1 MPDEAERSRTESNE
15 AERSRTKSNGNER
28 NRTAKP
34 GVGSKRRLFRRK
46 LLLRG
51 SLLSTFLRFARD
63 TCSPTLLKPSA
74 DVGLHPGWVKTTVTL
89 DIRWMTFG
97 REGGNERRLTRESS
111 SDANDSDTVR
121 ALGCSR
127 SARGRR
133 CCTRYRSLD
142 RSSVSRDVARTLD
155 DQYRK
160 KMTSLIQRD
169 FATSRKRESTGSNAS
184 SYLTLLNSL
193 ATDLDCML
201 SELCTT
207 SNSYERSDVFLEPY
221 LQQHGTVQV
230 VNSPSTPPPN
240 PLQHHQLTQLH
251 HVQSEESLSS
261 EGSATSGGSSSSTED
276 SGSEVACD
284 ITLIERL
291 IRSHPIWFLPGIQRA
306 GAFHLLQGKE
316 EGNFVVRQS
325 SQSDTMALSVRL
337 PPGKGPYI
345 EHYLIQANKGKLSLE
360 TSENRFDNIPS
371 LIAHYS
377 QCCDELPVQLTL
389 PRAMREAKNRQQ
401 LSSLALLG
409 QEFWRYPMA
418 NPKPPES
425 SSSNTSSLSS
435 FRGGKNNHND
445 HNDRNNRNNNNSTV
459 HTPTAESIVLN
470 LAPISSHDT
479 RSSSPMTAVTTSTF
493 ALSLPRQPRPTPPN
507 TLNLTTFNEPL
518 DAKREKMSPGERL
531 SQKLISPNLVQSV
544 RCPSPVVHNVESNV
558 LSPVQDT
565 KVTFETKS
573 IAETSKS
580 TVVELCRTRFSAS
593 TSASTSS
600 AFNNLSCA
608 NSPVLLP
615 EMRNIIEDNHAIGQ
629 NVRTPPPPPP
639 RWAKPGLGH
648 AQNNFT
654 VTTTVTF
661 NVNQTNDIGSLQN
674 TPSEPNTSLSLLSP
688 QSATSNKSLGSS
700 FSVKSP
706 LSATTPVLS
715 PMSKLVPNT
724 GVKTPAG
731 NVLSPTTPSS
741 TSKSKRRRDRE
752 ARKNSQHYQES
763 DILES
768 YYRSSPG
775 DKISDYEDIWNT
787 TDQSNHSTWSPNDKF
802 PRNEGPPN
810 PQERLRNSHDRP
822 TVQEKPT
829 ITAESRNYNDRLPS
843 NDQLIV
849 RNNRMVLRNDKSIG
863 NEKLSYKET
872 ISPEF
877 SSFKP
882 VLEAKPT
889 DQGNGSPPEET
900 GMGRRPDLL
909 SRVCS
914 ANSLNSPSTVTPPRN
929 KLGPMLVKSESNSPL
944 TPESKQGSPFYA
956 EPADAIAQGAVVIP
970 RRRPRNNP
978 ATNKYRHSEPGWLQA
993 PVVLPGN
1000 PNQLHPIDWEETEE
1014 TEDKTPLISSS
1025 VDNLAKR
1032 LGTKEPKKIPRA
1044 KPVQPPKIRTKMLND
1059 TSWAV
1064 DSSWEFIGNEG
1075 DDCEPDYDCDADYEG
1090 NNLARKFP
1098 DEECDKD
1105 VVGNTL
1111 TVQSIILQRY
1121 PELLKPPDTSESLY
1135 SDRNS
1140 SYDNVEKRNE
1150 REDASDF
1157 RKDRVYDSS
1166 EWETPLETDESD
1178 AERINKNK
1186 SIKERLDSL
1195 LSTPRL
1201 QALRNRDNGG
1211 TGSTIRLY
1219 ALELAADKT
1228 TTFSQNIDNFIQC
1241 TKEGKEASP
1250 HVVMRNMRQFMSGMK
1265 NYLVKHGERE
1275 FEKEVEKE
1283 RLKLKANEFLNL
1295 DAILEGVMM
1304 GLVVRPLREH
1314 VYRLFVEHYAT
1325 TGSLQT
1331 LAESIQHAQGKQVQ
1345 DLGVRP
1351 KIVPPTEPSLE
1362 RILKYIDRLQKADS
1376 PLDKL
1381 ENLLAAISAI
1391 FNSVKLANSGRH
1403 VTLGADDLLPLL
1415 VWVLVRG
1422 KVVDAEVEA
1431 EYMWGLL
1438 HPSLLTGEGGYYL
1451 TTLSSAV
1458 HVLKTFK
1465 SSQGTMSTLNGCG
1478 TPDCSSVLRILV
1490 PDELHGSLNTR
1501 TLPVRP
1507 NMNTRE
1513 ICRILAHKIR
1523 CTNPQDY
1530 GLFKLVQGEETL
1542 LGDHECPQELSH
1554 CLFAYKRIDAKIAW
1568 PKTSS

>member
-1 MPDEAERSRTESNE
+1 
-15 AERSRTKSNGNER
+15 
-28 NRTAKP
+28 
-34 GVGSKRRLFRRK
+34 
-46 LLLRG
+46 
-51 SLLSTFLRFARD
+51 
-63 TCSPTLLKPSA
+63 
-74 DVGLHPGWVKTTVTL
+74 
-89 DIRWMTFG
+89 
-97 REGGNERRLTRESS
+97 
-111 SDANDSDTVR
+111 
-121 ALGCSR
+121 
-127 SARGRR
+127 
-133 CCTRYRSLD
+133 
-142 RSSVSRDVARTLD
+142 
-155 DQYRK
+155 
-160 KMTSLIQRD
+160 
-169 FATSRKRESTGSNAS
+169 
-184 SYLTLLNSL
+184 
-193 ATDLDCML
+193 
-201 SELCTT
+201 
-207 SNSYERSDVFLEPY
+207 
-221 LQQHGTVQV
+221 
-230 VNSPSTPPPN
+230 
-240 PLQHHQLTQLH
+240 
-251 HVQSEESLSS
+251 
-261 EGSATSGGSSSSTED
+261 
-276 SGSEVACD
+276 
-284 ITLIERL
+284 
-291 IRSHPIWFLPGIQRA
+291 
-306 GAFHLLQGKE
+306 
-316 EGNFVVRQS
+316 
-325 SQSDTMALSVRL
+325 MALSVRL

-377 QCCDELPVQLTL
+377 QCCSDELPVQLTL

-435 FRGGKNNHND
+435 FRGGNNNHS
-445 HNDRNNRNNNNSTV
+445 NNNNI
-459 HTPTAESIVLN
+459 HTPTTESIVLN

-479 RSSSPMTAVTTSTF
+479 RSTSPTTAITTSTF
-493 ALSLPRQPRPTPPN
+493 ASSLPRQPRPTPPN

-518 DAKREKMSPGERL
+518 DVKKISPNEKL

-558 LSPVQDT
+558 LSPVQDA
-565 KVTFETKS
+565 KIGFESKNM
-573 IAETSKS
+573 AETSKS
-580 TVVELCRTRFSAS
+580 TIVELSRTRFSSMNVATSNFHQNVS
-593 TSASTSS
+593 T
-600 AFNNLSCA
+600 FNNLSCT
-608 NSPVLLP
+608 NSPVLP
-615 EMRNIIEDNHAIGQ
+615 EIRNIISENHMIGQ
-629 NVRTPPPPPP
+629 NVKTPPPPPP

-648 AQNNFT
+648 TQNNFA
-654 VTTTVTF
+654 VTATVTF
-661 NVNQTNDIGSLQN
+661 NVNQTTDICSSQN
-674 TPSEPNTSLSLLSP
+674 TPSDPNTSLLSP
-688 QSATSNKSLGSS
+688 QSATSNKSLTSN

-706 LSATTPVLS
+706 LSPNTPVLS
-715 PMSKLVPNT
+715 PMSKLVPNP
-724 GVKTPAG
+724 GGKTP

-787 TDQSNHSTWSPNDKF
+787 TDQSNQSTWSPNDKL
-802 PRNEGPPN
+802 PRSEAPPN
-810 PQERLRNSHDRP
+810 PQERLRNSNDRLMMAQDRP
-822 TVQEKPT
+822 SNP
-829 ITAESRNYNDRLPS
+829 AERSYNDRLTT
-843 NDQLIV
+843 NELIV
-849 RNNRMVLRNDKSIG
+849 RNDRMILRNDKSMG
-863 NEKLSYKET
+863 NEKLSYKEMT
-872 ISPEF
+872 SPEF

-882 VLEAKPT
+882 VLDAKPSEH
-889 DQGNGSPPEET
+889 GNGSPEET

-914 ANSLNSPSTVTPPRN
+914 ANSLNSPSTITPPRN
-929 KLGPMLVKSESNSPL
+929 KLGLMLAKSESNSPL

-956 EPADAIAQGAVVIP
+956 EPADAIAQSAAIIP
-970 RRRPRNNP
+970 RRRARNNP
-978 ATNKYRHSEPGWLQA
+978 ATNKYRHSEPGWLQT
-993 PVVLPGN
+993 PVGVN
-1000 PNQLHPIDWEETEE
+1000 ANQLHPIDWEETEE

-1032 LGTKEPKKIPRA
+1032 LGTKDVKKIPRA
-1044 KPVQPPKIRTKMLND
+1044 KPVQPPKIRTKVFND

-1075 DDCEPDYDCDADYEG
+1075 DDCEPDYDCDADYEAD
-1090 NNLARKFP
+1090 NVARTFP
-1098 DEECDKD
+1098 DEECDRD

-1150 REDASDF
+1150 REDVEDT
-1157 RKDRVYDSS
+1157 RKDQAYDSS

-1178 AERINKNK
+1178 VERMNK
-1186 SIKERLDSL
+1186 SKNIKERLDSL
-1195 LSTPRL
+1195 LSPPRL
-1201 QALRNRDNGG
+1201 QALKNRDNGG

-1219 ALELAADKT
+1219 ALQLAADKT

-1283 RLKLKANEFLNL
+1283 RLKLKPNEFLNL

-1331 LAESIQHAQGKQVQ
+1331 LAESIQHAQGKHVQ

-1351 KIVPPTEPSLE
+1351 KIIPPSDSNLD

-1391 FNSVKLANSGRH
+1391 FNSVKHANSGRH

-1530 GLFKLVQGEETL
+1530 GLFKLVQGEGKYSETL

-1568 PKTSS
+1568 PRTSS

>member
-1 MPDEAERSRTESNE
+1 MQDRIVIMLPPILSNINNDILTLYTNPGSGRSVATRT
-15 AERSRTKSNGNER
+15 T
-28 NRTAKP
+28 
-34 GVGSKRRLFRRK
+34 
-46 LLLRG
+46 
-51 SLLSTFLRFARD
+51 
-63 TCSPTLLKPSA
+63 
-74 DVGLHPGWVKTTVTL
+74 
-89 DIRWMTFG
+89 
-97 REGGNERRLTRESS
+97 
-111 SDANDSDTVR
+111 
-121 ALGCSR
+121 
-127 SARGRR
+127 RGR
-133 CCTRYRSLD
+133 YAEIG
-142 RSSVSRDVARTLD
+142 V
-155 DQYRK
+155 K
-160 KMTSLIQRD
+160 
-169 FATSRKRESTGSNAS
+169 
-184 SYLTLLNSL
+184 
-193 ATDLDCML
+193 
-201 SELCTT
+201 
-207 SNSYERSDVFLEPY
+207 RSDVFLEPY

-230 VNSPSTPPPN
+230 VSSPSTPPPN

-251 HVQSEESLSS
+251 HVQSEESFSS
-261 EGSATSGGSSSSTED
+261 EGSATSGGSSNSTED
-276 SGSEVACD
+276 SGSEIACD

-325 SQSDTMALSVRL
+325 SQTDTMALSVRL

-377 QCCDELPVQLTL
+377 QCCSDELPVQLIL

-435 FRGGKNNHND
+435 FRGGH
-445 HNDRNNRNNNNSTV
+445 NNNNNNV
-459 HTPTAESIVLN
+459 RTPTTESIVLN
-470 LAPISSHDT
+470 LAPIPSHDT
-479 RSSSPMTAVTTSTF
+479 RSSSPTTTVATSTF
-493 ALSLPRQPRPTPPN
+493 VSSLPRQPRPTPPN

-518 DAKREKMSPGERL
+518 DAKKKDKMSPGDKL
-531 SQKLISPNLVQSV
+531 SRKLISPNLVQSV
-544 RCPSPVVHNVESNV
+544 RCPSPIVHNVENNV
-558 LSPVQDT
+558 LSPVQDP
-565 KVTFETKS
+565 KVNYEAKCT
-573 IAETSKS
+573 AETSNS
-580 TVVELCRTRFSAS
+580 TVMELCRSRFSNVHQNVS
-593 TSASTSS
+593 T
-600 AFNNLSCA
+600 FNNLSCA
-608 NSPVLLP
+608 NSPVLPDLRSIVG
-615 EMRNIIEDNHAIGQ
+615 ENHAIGQ
-629 NVRTPPPPPP
+629 NARTPPPPPP
-639 RWAKPGLGH
+639 RWAKPGH

-661 NVNQTNDIGSLQN
+661 NVNQTHELIGSQN
-674 TPSEPNTSLSLLSP
+674 TPSDPNTSLLSP
-688 QSATSNKSLGSS
+688 QSVTSNRSLASNL
-700 FSVKSP
+700 SVKSP
-706 LSATTPVLS
+706 LSPTTPVLS

-724 GVKTPAG
+724 GIKTP

-787 TDQSNHSTWSPNDKF
+787 TDQSNHSTCSPNDKL
-802 PRNEGPPN
+802 PRNDGPTN
-810 PQERLRNSHDRP
+810 CQERLRNSNDRLMVP
-822 TVQEKPT
+822 EKALNP
-829 ITAESRNYNDRLPS
+829 AERNSNDRLPT
-843 NDQLIV
+843 NEQLIA
-849 RNNRMVLRNDKSIG
+849 RNNRMIVRNEKSIV
-863 NEKLSYKET
+863 NEKLSYRET
-872 ISPEF
+872 TSPEF

-882 VLEAKPT
+882 MQEVKPA
-889 DQGNGSPPEET
+889 DQGNGSPEET

-929 KLGPMLVKSESNSPL
+929 KLGLMLTKSESNSPL

-956 EPADAIAQGAVVIP
+956 EPADAIAQNTVVIP

-978 ATNKYRHSEPGWLQA
+978 ATNKYRHSEPGWLQT
-993 PVVLPGN
+993 PTGGN
-1000 PNQLHPIDWEETEE
+1000 PNQLHPIDWEESEE

-1032 LGTKEPKKIPRA
+1032 LGTKETKKIPRA

-1090 NNLARKFP
+1090 DNVARKFP
-1098 DEECDKD
+1098 DEECEKD

-1121 PELLKPPDTSESLY
+1121 PQLLKPPDTSESMY

-1150 REDASDF
+1150 REDTVDS
-1157 RKDRVYDSS
+1157 RKDQMYDSS
-1166 EWETPLETDESD
+1166 EWETPVETDESD
-1178 AERINKNK
+1178 AERKNKN
-1186 SIKERLDSL
+1186 IKERLDSL

-1201 QALRNRDNGG
+1201 QALRNRENGG

-1219 ALELAADKT
+1219 ALQLAADKT

-1283 RLKLKANEFLNL
+1283 RLKLKPNEFLNL

-1314 VYRLFVEHYAT
+1314 VYRLFVEHYAA

-1331 LAESIQHAQGKQVQ
+1331 LAENILHAQGKHVQ

-1351 KIVPPTEPSLE
+1351 KIIPPSEPSLE

-1507 NMNTRE
+1507 NMNIRE

-1530 GLFKLVQGEETL
+1530 GLFKLVHGEETL

-1568 PKTSS
+1568 PKTTS

>member
-1 MPDEAERSRTESNE
+1 
-15 AERSRTKSNGNER
+15 
-28 NRTAKP
+28 
-34 GVGSKRRLFRRK
+34 
-46 LLLRG
+46 
-51 SLLSTFLRFARD
+51 
-63 TCSPTLLKPSA
+63 
-74 DVGLHPGWVKTTVTL
+74 
-89 DIRWMTFG
+89 
-97 REGGNERRLTRESS
+97 
-111 SDANDSDTVR
+111 
-121 ALGCSR
+121 
-127 SARGRR
+127 
-133 CCTRYRSLD
+133 
-142 RSSVSRDVARTLD
+142 
-155 DQYRK
+155 
-160 KMTSLIQRD
+160 MTSLVQRD
-169 FATSRKRESTGSNAS
+169 CGPPKKRESTSSNAS
-184 SYLTLLNSL
+184 SYLLLLNSL

-201 SELCTT
+201 GELCTT
-207 SNSYERSDVFLEPY
+207 PDSYERSDVFLEPY

-230 VNSPSTPPPN
+230 VSSPSTPPPN

-261 EGSATSGGSSSSTED
+261 EGSATSAGSSGTTED

-435 FRGGKNNHND
+435 FRGGNNNL
-445 HNDRNNRNNNNSTV
+445 NNNNNNNV
-459 HTPTAESIVLN
+459 HTPTTESIVLN

-479 RSSSPMTAVTTSTF
+479 RSSSPTTVVTTF
-493 ALSLPRQPRPTPPN
+493 ASSLPRQPRPTPPN

-518 DAKREKMSPGERL
+518 DVKKEKISPADKL

-565 KVTFETKS
+565 RISFESKN
-573 IAETSKS
+573 AETSKS
-580 TVVELCRTRFSAS
+580 TVIELSRTRFSSVS
-593 TSASTSS
+593 TSTSNFHQNVST
-600 AFNNLSCA
+600 FNNLSCTT
-608 NSPVLLP
+608 SPVLP
-615 EMRNIIEDNHAIGQ
+615 EIRNIIAENHSVGQ
-629 NVRTPPPPPP
+629 NVKTPPPPPP
-639 RWAKPGLGH
+639 RWAKPGIGQT
-648 AQNNFT
+648 QNNFM

-661 NVNQTNDIGSLQN
+661 NVNQANDVSSSQN
-674 TPSEPNTSLSLLSP
+674 TPSDPNTSLLSP
-688 QSATSNKSLGSS
+688 QSATSNKSLTSN

-706 LSATTPVLS
+706 LSPTTPVLS
-715 PMSKLVPNT
+715 PLSKLVPNT
-724 GVKTPAG
+724 GAKTP

-787 TDQSNHSTWSPNDKF
+787 TDQSNQSTWSPNDKLA
-802 PRNEGPPN
+802 RNDGPAN
-810 PQERLRNSHDRP
+810 PQERLRNS
-822 TVQEKPT
+822 
-829 ITAESRNYNDRLPS
+829 NDRLMVQERQVNPAER
-843 NDQLIV
+843 NFNERLPTNEQLIV
-849 RNNRMVLRNDKSIG
+849 RNDRMIVRNDKSIG
-863 NEKLSYKET
+863 NEKLSYKEIT
-872 ISPEF
+872 SPEF

-882 VLEAKPT
+882 VQEPKPT
-889 DQGNGSPPEET
+889 EQSNGSPEET

-929 KLGPMLVKSESNSPL
+929 KLGLMLAKSESNSPL

-956 EPADAIAQGAVVIP
+956 EPADAIAQSAAIIP

-978 ATNKYRHSEPGWLQA
+978 ATNKYRHSEPGWLQT
-993 PVVLPGN
+993 PVGGN

-1014 TEDKTPLISSS
+1014 AEDKTPLISSS

-1032 LGTKEPKKIPRA
+1032 LSTKEVKKIPRA
-1044 KPVQPPKIRTKMLND
+1044 KPVQPPKIRTKVFND

-1064 DSSWEFIGNEG
+1064 DSSWEFIGNEA

-1090 NNLARKFP
+1090 DNVARKFP
-1098 DEECDKD
+1098 DEECDRD

-1140 SYDNVEKRNE
+1140 SYDNVEKRHE
-1150 REDASDF
+1150 REEANDT
-1157 RKDRVYDSS
+1157 RKDQTYDSS

-1178 AERINKNK
+1178 VERMKRNK
-1186 SIKERLDSL
+1186 SFKERLDPL
-1195 LSTPRL
+1195 LSPPRL
-1201 QALRNRDNGG
+1201 QALRNRDNCG
-1211 TGSTIRLY
+1211 TGATIRSY
-1219 ALELAADKT
+1219 ALQLAADKT

-1283 RLKLKANEFLNL
+1283 RLKLKPNEFLNL

-1314 VYRLFVEHYAT
+1314 VYRLFVDHYAA

-1331 LAESIQHAQGKQVQ
+1331 LAESIQHAQGKHVQ
-1345 DLGVRP
+1345 DLGVRKYCLQP
-1351 KIVPPTEPSLE
+1351 KIIPPSESSLE

-1391 FNSVKLANSGRH
+1391 FNSVKHANSGRH

>member
-1 MPDEAERSRTESNE
+1 MLPPILNNINSDILTLYTNPASGRSV
-15 AERSRTKSNGNER
+15 A
-28 NRTAKP
+28 
-34 GVGSKRRLFRRK
+34 
-46 LLLRG
+46 
-51 SLLSTFLRFARD
+51 
-63 TCSPTLLKPSA
+63 
-74 DVGLHPGWVKTTVTL
+74 
-89 DIRWMTFG
+89 
-97 REGGNERRLTRESS
+97 TRP
-111 SDANDSDTVR
+111 
-121 ALGCSR
+121 
-127 SARGRR
+127 ARGR
-133 CCTRYRSLD
+133 YAEIG
-142 RSSVSRDVARTLD
+142 V
-155 DQYRK
+155 K
-160 KMTSLIQRD
+160 
-169 FATSRKRESTGSNAS
+169 
-184 SYLTLLNSL
+184 
-193 ATDLDCML
+193 
-201 SELCTT
+201 
-207 SNSYERSDVFLEPY
+207 RSDVFLEPY

-230 VNSPSTPPPN
+230 VSSPSTPPPN

-261 EGSATSGGSSSSTED
+261 EGSATSAGSSGTTED

-435 FRGGKNNHND
+435 FRGGNNNL
-445 HNDRNNRNNNNSTV
+445 NNNNNNNV
-459 HTPTAESIVLN
+459 HTPTTESIVLN

-479 RSSSPMTAVTTSTF
+479 RSSSPTTVVTTF
-493 ALSLPRQPRPTPPN
+493 ASSLPRQPRPTPPN

-518 DAKREKMSPGERL
+518 DVKKEKISPADKL

-565 KVTFETKS
+565 RISFESKN
-573 IAETSKS
+573 AETSKS
-580 TVVELCRTRFSAS
+580 TVIELSRTRFSSVS
-593 TSASTSS
+593 TSTSNFHQNVST
-600 AFNNLSCA
+600 FNNLSCTT
-608 NSPVLLP
+608 SPVLP
-615 EMRNIIEDNHAIGQ
+615 EIRNIIAENHSVGQ
-629 NVRTPPPPPP
+629 NVKTPPPPPP
-639 RWAKPGLGH
+639 RWAKPGIGQT
-648 AQNNFT
+648 QNNFM

-661 NVNQTNDIGSLQN
+661 NVNQANDVSSSQQN
-674 TPSEPNTSLSLLSP
+674 TPSDPNTSLLSP
-688 QSATSNKSLGSS
+688 QSATSNKSLTSN

-706 LSATTPVLS
+706 LSPTTPVLS
-715 PMSKLVPNT
+715 PLSKLVPNT
-724 GVKTPAG
+724 GAKTP

-787 TDQSNHSTWSPNDKF
+787 TDQSNQSTWSPNDKLA
-802 PRNEGPPN
+802 RNDGPAN
-810 PQERLRNSHDRP
+810 PQERLRNS
-822 TVQEKPT
+822 
-829 ITAESRNYNDRLPS
+829 NDRLMVQERQVNPAER
-843 NDQLIV
+843 NFNERLPTNEQLIV
-849 RNNRMVLRNDKSIG
+849 RNDRMIVRNDKSIG
-863 NEKLSYKET
+863 NEKLSYKEIT
-872 ISPEF
+872 SPEF

-882 VLEAKPT
+882 VQEPKPT
-889 DQGNGSPPEET
+889 EQSNGSPEET

-929 KLGPMLVKSESNSPL
+929 KLGLMLAKSESNSPL

-956 EPADAIAQGAVVIP
+956 EPADAIAQSAAIIP

-978 ATNKYRHSEPGWLQA
+978 ATNKYRHSEPGWLQT
-993 PVVLPGN
+993 PVGGN

-1014 TEDKTPLISSS
+1014 AEDKTPLISSS

-1032 LGTKEPKKIPRA
+1032 LSTKEVKKIPRA
-1044 KPVQPPKIRTKMLND
+1044 KPVQPPKIRTKVFND

-1064 DSSWEFIGNEG
+1064 DSSWEFIGNEA

-1090 NNLARKFP
+1090 DNVARKFP
-1098 DEECDKD
+1098 DEECDRD

-1140 SYDNVEKRNE
+1140 SYDNVEKRHE
-1150 REDASDF
+1150 REEANDT
-1157 RKDRVYDSS
+1157 RKDQTYDSS

-1178 AERINKNK
+1178 VERMKRNK
-1186 SIKERLDSL
+1186 SFKERLDPL
-1195 LSTPRL
+1195 LSPPRL
-1201 QALRNRDNGG
+1201 QALRNRDNCG
-1211 TGSTIRLY
+1211 TGATIRSY
-1219 ALELAADKT
+1219 ALQLAADKT

-1283 RLKLKANEFLNL
+1283 RLKLKPNEFLNL

-1314 VYRLFVEHYAT
+1314 VYRLFVDHYAA

-1331 LAESIQHAQGKQVQ
+1331 LAESIQHAQGKHVQ
-1345 DLGVRP
+1345 DLGVRKYCLQP
-1351 KIVPPTEPSLE
+1351 KIIPPSESSLE

-1391 FNSVKLANSGRH
+1391 FNSVKHANSGRH

>member
-1 MPDEAERSRTESNE
+1 M
-15 AERSRTKSNGNER
+15 
-28 NRTAKP
+28 
-34 GVGSKRRLFRRK
+34 
-46 LLLRG
+46 
-51 SLLSTFLRFARD
+51 
-63 TCSPTLLKPSA
+63 
-74 DVGLHPGWVKTTVTL
+74 
-89 DIRWMTFG
+89 
-97 REGGNERRLTRESS
+97 
-111 SDANDSDTVR
+111 
-121 ALGCSR
+121 
-127 SARGRR
+127 
-133 CCTRYRSLD
+133 
-142 RSSVSRDVARTLD
+142 VSR
-155 DQYRK
+155 
-160 KMTSLIQRD
+160 QRRVVVD
-169 FATSRKRESTGSNAS
+169 KSDRVLRQS
-184 SYLTLLNSL
+184 SW
-193 ATDLDCML
+193 
-201 SELCTT
+201 
-207 SNSYERSDVFLEPY
+207 SDVFLEPY

-230 VNSPSTPPPN
+230 VSSPSTPPPN

-435 FRGGKNNHND
+435 FRGGNNNL
-445 HNDRNNRNNNNSTV
+445 NNNNNNI
-459 HTPTAESIVLN
+459 HTPTTESIVLN

-479 RSSSPMTAVTTSTF
+479 RSSSPTGALTTITF
-493 ALSLPRQPRPTPPN
+493 ASSLPRQPRPTPPN

-518 DAKREKMSPGERL
+518 DLKKEKISPGDKL

-565 KVTFETKS
+565 KVSFESKTM
-573 IAETSKS
+573 AETSKS
-580 TVVELCRTRFSAS
+580 TMVELSRTRFSSVS
-593 TSASTSS
+593 TSMMNFHQNVST
-600 AFNNLSCA
+600 FNNLSCTT
-608 NSPVLLP
+608 SPVLP
-615 EMRNIIEDNHAIGQ
+615 EIRNIIAENHSVGQ
-629 NVRTPPPPPP
+629 NVKTPPPPPP
-639 RWAKPGLGH
+639 RWAKPAIGPN
-648 AQNNFT
+648 QNNFS

-661 NVNQTNDIGSLQN
+661 NVNHSNDVGSSQN
-674 TPSEPNTSLSLLSP
+674 TPSDPNTSLLSP
-688 QSATSNKSLGSS
+688 QSATSNKSLTSN

-706 LSATTPVLS
+706 LSPTTPILS

-724 GVKTPAG
+724 GVKTP

-787 TDQSNHSTWSPNDKF
+787 TDQSNHSTWSPNDKLA
-802 PRNEGPPN
+802 RNDGPAN
-810 PQERLRNSHDRP
+810 PQDRLRNS
-822 TVQEKPT
+822 
-829 ITAESRNYNDRLPS
+829 NDRLMVPDRVANANS
-843 NDQLIV
+843 ERNFNERLPTSEQLIV
-849 RNNRMVLRNDKSIG
+849 RNDRMIVRNDKSIG
-863 NEKLSYKET
+863 NEKLSYKEMT
-872 ISPEF
+872 SPEF

-882 VLEAKPT
+882 AQEAKPVE
-889 DQGNGSPPEET
+889 QSNGSPEET

-909 SRVCS
+909 SRVSGS

-929 KLGPMLVKSESNSPL
+929 KLGLMLAKSESNSPL

-956 EPADAIAQGAVVIP
+956 EPADAIAQSAAIIP

-978 ATNKYRHSEPGWLQA
+978 ATNKYRHSEPGWLQN
-993 PVVLPGN
+993 PVGAN
-1000 PNQLHPIDWEETEE
+1000 SNQLHPIDWEESEE

-1032 LGTKEPKKIPRA
+1032 LGTKETKKIPRA
-1044 KPVQPPKIRTKMLND
+1044 KPVQPPKIRTKVFND

-1075 DDCEPDYDCDADYEG
+1075 DDCDPDYDCDADYEG
-1090 NNLARKFP
+1090 DNVARKFP
-1098 DEECDKD
+1098 DEECDRD

-1150 REDASDF
+1150 REEAGDT
-1157 RKDRVYDSS
+1157 RKDQTYDSS

-1178 AERINKNK
+1178 VERMKRNK
-1186 SIKERLDSL
+1186 SFKERLDPL
-1195 LSTPRL
+1195 LSPPRL

-1211 TGSTIRLY
+1211 TGSSIRSY
-1219 ALELAADKT
+1219 ALQLAADKT

-1265 NYLVKHGERE
+1265 NYLVKHGEKE

-1304 GLVVRPLREH
+1304 NLVVRPLREH
-1314 VYRLFVEHYAT
+1314 VYRLFVDHYAT

-1331 LAESIQHAQGKQVQ
+1331 LAESIQHAQGKHIQ

-1351 KIVPPTEPSLE
+1351 KIIPPSEPNLE
-1362 RILKYIDRLQKADS
+1362 RILKCIDRLQKADS

-1381 ENLLAAISAI
+1381 ENLLAAFSAI
-1391 FNSVKLANSGRH
+1391 FNSVKHANSGKH
-1403 VTLGADDLLPLL
+1403 LALGADDLLPLL

-1422 KVVDAEVEA
+1422 RVVDAEVEA

>member
-1 MPDEAERSRTESNE
+1 MLI
-15 AERSRTKSNGNER
+15 TKY
-28 NRTAKP
+28 TTI
-34 GVGSKRRLFRRK
+34 
-46 LLLRG
+46 LLQ
-51 SLLSTFLRFARD
+51 STNQHIL
-63 TCSPTLLKPSA
+63 
-74 DVGLHPGWVKTTVTL
+74 
-89 DIRWMTFG
+89 
-97 REGGNERRLTRESS
+97 
-111 SDANDSDTVR
+111 
-121 ALGCSR
+121 
-127 SARGRR
+127 
-133 CCTRYRSLD
+133 
-142 RSSVSRDVARTLD
+142 
-155 DQYRK
+155 
-160 KMTSLIQRD
+160 
-169 FATSRKRESTGSNAS
+169 
-184 SYLTLLNSL
+184 
-193 ATDLDCML
+193 
-201 SELCTT
+201 
-207 SNSYERSDVFLEPY
+207 RSDVFLEPY

-230 VNSPSTPPPN
+230 VSSPSTPPPN

-435 FRGGKNNHND
+435 FRGGNNNL
-445 HNDRNNRNNNNSTV
+445 NNNNNNI
-459 HTPTAESIVLN
+459 HTPTTESIVLN

-479 RSSSPMTAVTTSTF
+479 RSSSPTGALTTTTF
-493 ALSLPRQPRPTPPN
+493 ASSLPRQPRPTPPN

-518 DAKREKMSPGERL
+518 DLKKEKISPGDKL

-565 KVTFETKS
+565 KVSFESKTM
-573 IAETSKS
+573 AETSKS
-580 TVVELCRTRFSAS
+580 TMVELSRTRFSSVS
-593 TSASTSS
+593 TSMMNFHQNVST
-600 AFNNLSCA
+600 FNNLSCTT
-608 NSPVLLP
+608 SPVLP
-615 EMRNIIEDNHAIGQ
+615 EIRNIIAENHSVGQ
-629 NVRTPPPPPP
+629 NVKTPPPPPP
-639 RWAKPGLGH
+639 RWAKPAIGPN
-648 AQNNFT
+648 QNNFS

-661 NVNQTNDIGSLQN
+661 NVNHSNDVGSSQN
-674 TPSEPNTSLSLLSP
+674 TPSDPNTSLLSP
-688 QSATSNKSLGSS
+688 QSATSNKSLTSN

-706 LSATTPVLS
+706 LSPTTPILS

-724 GVKTPAG
+724 GVKTP

-787 TDQSNHSTWSPNDKF
+787 TDQSNHSTWSPNDKLA
-802 PRNEGPPN
+802 RNDGPAN
-810 PQERLRNSHDRP
+810 PQDRLRNS
-822 TVQEKPT
+822 
-829 ITAESRNYNDRLPS
+829 NDRLMVPDRVANANS
-843 NDQLIV
+843 ERNFNERLPTSEQLIV
-849 RNNRMVLRNDKSIG
+849 RNDRMIVRNDKSIG
-863 NEKLSYKET
+863 NEKLSYKEMT
-872 ISPEF
+872 SPEF

-882 VLEAKPT
+882 AQEVKPVE
-889 DQGNGSPPEET
+889 QSNGSPEET

-909 SRVCS
+909 SRVSGS

-929 KLGPMLVKSESNSPL
+929 KLGLMLAKSESNSPL

-956 EPADAIAQGAVVIP
+956 EPADAIAQSAAIIP

-978 ATNKYRHSEPGWLQA
+978 ATNKYRHSEPGWLQT
-993 PVVLPGN
+993 PVGAN
-1000 PNQLHPIDWEETEE
+1000 SNQLHPIDWEESEE

-1032 LGTKEPKKIPRA
+1032 LGTKETKKIPRA
-1044 KPVQPPKIRTKMLND
+1044 KPVQPPKIRTKVFND

-1075 DDCEPDYDCDADYEG
+1075 DDCDPDYDCDADYEG
-1090 NNLARKFP
+1090 DNVARKFP
-1098 DEECDKD
+1098 DEECDRD

-1150 REDASDF
+1150 REEAGDT
-1157 RKDRVYDSS
+1157 RKDQTYDSS

-1178 AERINKNK
+1178 VERMKRNK
-1186 SIKERLDSL
+1186 SFKERLDPL
-1195 LSTPRL
+1195 LSPPRL

-1211 TGSTIRLY
+1211 TGSSIRSY
-1219 ALELAADKT
+1219 ALQLAADKT

-1265 NYLVKHGERE
+1265 NYLVKHGEKE

-1304 GLVVRPLREH
+1304 NLVVRPLREH
-1314 VYRLFVEHYAT
+1314 VYRLFVDHYAT

-1331 LAESIQHAQGKQVQ
+1331 LAESIQHAQGKHIQ

-1351 KIVPPTEPSLE
+1351 KIIPPSEPNLE
-1362 RILKYIDRLQKADS
+1362 RILKCIDRLQKADS

-1381 ENLLAAISAI
+1381 ENLLAAFSAI
-1391 FNSVKLANSGRH
+1391 FNSVKHANSGRH
-1403 VTLGADDLLPLL
+1403 LALGADDLLPLL

-1422 KVVDAEVEA
+1422 RVVDAEVEA

>member
-1 MPDEAERSRTESNE
+1 MA
-15 AERSRTKSNGNER
+15 
-28 NRTAKP
+28 
-34 GVGSKRRLFRRK
+34 
-46 LLLRG
+46 
-51 SLLSTFLRFARD
+51 SLLQRD
-63 TCSPTLLKPSA
+63 SA
-74 DVGLHPGWVKTTVTL
+74 NQTK
-89 DIRWMTFG
+89 
-97 REGGNERRLTRESS
+97 RESS
-111 SDANDSDTVR
+111 S
-121 ALGCSR
+121 
-127 SARGRR
+127 
-133 CCTRYRSLD
+133 
-142 RSSVSRDVARTLD
+142 SST
-155 DQYRK
+155 
-160 KMTSLIQRD
+160 T
-169 FATSRKRESTGSNAS
+169 S
-184 SYLTLLNSL
+184 SYLLLLNSL
-193 ATDLDCML
+193 ANDLDCML
-201 SELCTT
+201 SELCTPT
-207 SNSYERSDVFLEPY
+207 EPYERSDVFLEPY

-251 HVQSEESLSS
+251 HMQSEESLSS
-261 EGSATSGGSSSSTED
+261 EGSATSGESSGSTED

-284 ITLIERL
+284 ITLLERL

-389 PRAMREAKNRQQ
+389 PRAIREAKNRQQ

-435 FRGGKNNHND
+435 FNGGNSNHHRNHN
-445 HNDRNNRNNNNSTV
+445 NNNNSV
-459 HTPTAESIVLN
+459 TPTSENIVLN
-470 LAPISSHDT
+470 LAPLSHQEA
-479 RSSSPMTAVTTSTF
+479 RSSPPSSTVTSSTF
-493 ALSLPRQPRPTPPN
+493 ASSLPRQPRPTPPN

-518 DAKREKMSPGERL
+518 DAQKDRHDNISPSEKL

-544 RCPSPVVHNVESNV
+544 RCSSPVVHNVESNV
-558 LSPVQDT
+558 LSPMQDT
-565 KVTFETKS
+565 KTSFDLSKNLVETPRTAILEFSRTNKFSSVTTT
-573 IAETSKS
+573 TSNFHQNIS
-580 TVVELCRTRFSAS
+580 N
-593 TSASTSS
+593 
-600 AFNNLSCA
+600 FNNLSRT
-608 NSPVLLP
+608 NSPIIPEIKSIMSENHNVL
-615 EMRNIIEDNHAIGQ
+615 Q
-629 NVRTPPPPPP
+629 NVKTPPPPPP
-639 RWAKPGLGH
+639 RWAKPGFSQSQS
-648 AQNNFT
+648 QNNFT

-661 NVNQTNDIGSLQN
+661 NVNQNGDADNSSQN
-674 TPSEPNTSLSLLSP
+674 TPSDPSSSLLSP
-688 QSATSNKSLGSS
+688 QSITSSKSLTSN
-700 FSVKSP
+700 FSIKSP
-706 LSATTPVLS
+706 LSSTTPVLS
-715 PMSKLVPNT
+715 PTSKLVSSV
-724 GVKTPAG
+724 GSKTPSI
-731 NVLSPTTPSS
+731 LSPTTPSS

-787 TDQSNHSTWSPNDKF
+787 TDQSNHSTWSPNDKL
-802 PRNEGPPN
+802 PRKDV
-810 PQERLRNSHDRP
+810 H
-822 TVQEKPT
+822 
-829 ITAESRNYNDRLPS
+829 TAILEQRIRTSNDRLAVQERIASPAERS
-843 NDQLIV
+843 SSDILNGNEYFGAKNERLL
-849 RNNRMVLRNDKSIG
+849 LRNDKSVGTDKNIY
-863 NEKLSYKET
+863 NKEAN
-872 ISPEF
+872 SQEF
-877 SSFKP
+877 TSFKP
-882 VLEAKPT
+882 IIEQRSP
-889 DQGNGSPPEET
+889 DQASPEET
-900 GMGRRPDLL
+900 LVCKRPDLL
-909 SRVCS
+909 SRVYLSNFIGS
-914 ANSLNSPSTVTPPRN
+914 ANSLHSPNTVTPPRN
-929 KLGPMLVKSESNSPL
+929 KLGLLLAKSESNSPL

-956 EPADAIAQGAVVIP
+956 EPADAIVQNVAIIP
-970 RRRPRNNP
+970 RRRTKNNP
-978 ATNKYRHSEPGWLQA
+978 ATNKYRHSEPGWLQTPA
-993 PVVLPGN
+993 SN
-1000 PNQLHPIDWEETEE
+1000 NANQLHPIDWDELEEV
-1014 TEDKTPLISSS
+1014 EDKTPLISSS

-1032 LGTKEPKKIPRA
+1032 LSAKETKKVPRA
-1044 KPVQPPKIRTKMLND
+1044 KPVQPPKIRPKVFND

-1064 DSSWEFIGNEG
+1064 DSSWEFIGNEPEE
-1075 DDCEPDYDCDADYEG
+1075 CVPDYDCDADYQDD
-1090 NNLARKFP
+1090 NVARKFP
-1098 DEECDKD
+1098 DGDCDRD
-1105 VVGNTL
+1105 IVGNTL

-1121 PELLKPPDTSESLY
+1121 PELLKPSDLPDSLG

-1140 SYDNVEKRNE
+1140 SYDNVENR
-1150 REDASDF
+1150 SDNQDTLESK
-1157 RKDRVYDSS
+1157 KDRIYDPS
-1166 EWETPLETDESD
+1166 EWETMLDTDESD
-1178 AERINKNK
+1178 VERIKRNK
-1186 SIKERLDSL
+1186 SFKERLDPL
-1195 LSTPRL
+1195 LSPPRL
-1201 QALRNRDNGG
+1201 QALRNRDAGG
-1211 TGSTIRLY
+1211 IGSTIRAY
-1219 ALELAADKT
+1219 ALQLAADKT

-1283 RLKLKANEFLNL
+1283 RLKLKPNEFLNL

-1314 VYRLFVEHYAT
+1314 VYRLFVEHYAA
-1325 TGSLQT
+1325 TGSLHT
-1331 LAESIQHAQGKQVQ
+1331 LADSIQHAQAKHIQ

-1351 KIVPPTEPSLE
+1351 KIIPPSESSLE
-1362 RILKYIDRLQKADS
+1362 RILKYIDRLQKSDS

-1391 FNSVKLANSGRH
+1391 FNSVKHANSGRH
-1403 VTLGADDLLPLL
+1403 VTVGADDLLPLL
-1415 VWVLVRG
+1415 VWVLIRG
-1422 KVVDAEVEA
+1422 KVVDAEIEA

-1458 HVLKTFK
+1458 QVLKTFK
-1465 SSQGTMSTLNGCG
+1465 TSQGTVSTLNGCG
-1478 TPDCSSVLRILV
+1478 APDCCSSVLRVLV

-1507 NMNTRE
+1507 NMNTRDV
-1513 ICRILAHKIR
+1513 CRILAHKIR

-1542 LGDHECPQELSH
+1542 LTDHECPQEISH

>member
-1 MPDEAERSRTESNE
+1 
-15 AERSRTKSNGNER
+15 
-28 NRTAKP
+28 
-34 GVGSKRRLFRRK
+34 
-46 LLLRG
+46 
-51 SLLSTFLRFARD
+51 
-63 TCSPTLLKPSA
+63 
-74 DVGLHPGWVKTTVTL
+74 
-89 DIRWMTFG
+89 
-97 REGGNERRLTRESS
+97 
-111 SDANDSDTVR
+111 
-121 ALGCSR
+121 
-127 SARGRR
+127 
-133 CCTRYRSLD
+133 
-142 RSSVSRDVARTLD
+142 
-155 DQYRK
+155 
-160 KMTSLIQRD
+160 MTSLVQRD
-169 FATSRKRESTGSNAS
+169 STDGGAQKKRESISSNAS
-184 SYLTLLNSL
+184 SYLLLLNSL

-207 SNSYERSDVFLEPY
+207 PDSYDRLHVRGKSEIAEADCGLVFGDVIIDSMDTKRERFIPAWKHPSGHGRTRSDVFLEPY

-240 PLQHHQLTQLH
+240 PLQHRQLAQLH

-261 EGSATSGGSSSSTED
+261 EGSATSGGSSASTED

-337 PPGKGPYI
+337 PAGKGPYI

-418 NPKPPES
+418 NPKPPAES

-435 FRGGKNNHND
+435 FHGGNNNH
-445 HNDRNNRNNNNSTV
+445 HHSNNNNNAD
-459 HTPTAESIVLN
+459 TPTTESIVLN

-479 RSSSPMTAVTTSTF
+479 RTSSPTTNTMTTSTF
-493 ALSLPRQPRPTPPN
+493 VASSLLRQPRPTPPN

-518 DAKREKMSPGERL
+518 DTRREQRVPSSPSDKL
-531 SQKLISPNLVQSV
+531 SQQLISPNLVQSV
-544 RCPSPVVHNVESNV
+544 RCPSPVVHNVENNV
-558 LSPVQDT
+558 LSPAQD
-565 KVTFETKS
+565 
-573 IAETSKS
+573 SKS
-580 TVVELCRTRFSAS
+580 GSFDTLKNGTEFAGRSGSKTFSS
-593 TSASTSS
+593 TSTSTMSVHHLHHHHQS
-600 AFNNLSCA
+600 QSLSCTT
-608 NSPVLLP
+608 SPVLP
-615 EMRNIIEDNHAIGQ
+615 PDIRNVVAENHQGATQ
-629 NVRTPPPPPP
+629 CVKTPPPPPP
-639 RWAKPGLGH
+639 RWAKPGFS
-648 AQNNFT
+648 QSQSNFT

-661 NVNQTNDIGSLQN
+661 NVNQTTNDVNTSQQN
-674 TPSEPNTSLSLLSP
+674 TPSDPNTSLLSP
-688 QSATSNKSLGSS
+688 QSATSCKSLTSS
-700 FSVKSP
+700 FSGIKSP
-706 LSATTPVLS
+706 LSPTTPVLS
-715 PMSKLVPNT
+715 PTSKLVPNPLNAS
-724 GVKTPAG
+724 GLKTS
-731 NVLSPTTPSS
+731 NVLSPNTPNSS

-752 ARKNSQHYQES
+752 NRKNSQHYQES
-763 DILES
+763 DILDS
-768 YYRSSPG
+768 YYRSSPA

-787 TDQSNHSTWSPNDKF
+787 TDQSNHSTWSPNENTKSSSSKDNNRIACT
-802 PRNEGPPN
+802 PLD
-810 PQERLRNSHDRP
+810 RLRSSNDRLM
-822 TVQEKPT
+822 
-829 ITAESRNYNDRLPS
+829 TAHERIVSPGERSLNDRLPGE
-843 NDQLIV
+843 Q
-849 RNNRMVLRNDKSIG
+849 MQVLRNDRFILRSD
-863 NEKLSYKET
+863 KLSYKET
-872 ISPEF
+872 TSPEL

-882 VLEAKPT
+882 APELKSPA
-889 DQGNGSPPEET
+889 DQGSPEET
-900 GMGRRPDLL
+900 GMGKRPDLL

-929 KLGPMLVKSESNSPL
+929 KLGLVLGAKSESNSPQ
-944 TPESKQGSPFYA
+944 TPESKQSSPFYA
-956 EPADAIAQGAVVIP
+956 EPADAIVTSQGAAIIP
-970 RRRPRNNP
+970 RRRTPRGNP
-978 ATNKYRHSEPGWLQA
+978 ATNKYRHSEPGWLQT
-993 PVVLPGN
+993 PTGN
-1000 PNQLHPIDWEETEE
+1000 NGNQLLHPIDWEEPEE

-1032 LGTKEPKKIPRA
+1032 LHGARETKKIPRA
-1044 KPVQPPKIRTKMLND
+1044 KPVQPPKIRTKVFND

-1064 DSSWEFIGNEG
+1064 DSSWEFIGNDTE
-1075 DDCEPDYDCDADYEG
+1075 DCEPDYDCDADYEG
-1090 NNLARKFP
+1090 DNTIARKFP
-1098 DEECDKD
+1098 DEECNNKD
-1105 VVGNTL
+1105 IVGNTL

-1121 PELLKPPDTSESLY
+1121 PELLKPPDNTCETLY

-1140 SYDNVEKRNE
+1140 SYDNVEKRNVE
-1150 REDASDF
+1150 REDTLSEEYS
-1157 RKDRVYDSS
+1157 RKDRTYDPS
-1166 EWETPLETDESD
+1166 EWETMLDTDESD
-1178 AERINKNK
+1178 VERIKRNK
-1186 SIKERLDSL
+1186 SFKERLDPL
-1195 LSTPRL
+1195 LSPPRL
-1201 QALRNRDNGG
+1201 QALRNRDAGG
-1211 TGSTIRLY
+1211 TGFTIRAY
-1219 ALELAADKT
+1219 ALRLAADKA

-1250 HVVMRNMRQFMSGMK
+1250 HVVTRNMRQFMSGMK
-1265 NYLVKHGERE
+1265 NYLVNGEPE
-1275 FEKEVEKE
+1275 FEREVEKV
-1283 RLKLKANEFLNL
+1283 RLKLRPNEFLNI
-1295 DAILEGVMM
+1295 DAILEEVMM
-1304 GLVVRPLREH
+1304 GLVVTPLREH
-1314 VYRLFVEHYAT
+1314 VYKLFIEHYAA

-1331 LAESIQHAQGKQVQ
+1331 LAENIQHAYGKHMHE
-1345 DLGVRP
+1345 LGVRP
-1351 KIVPPTEPSLE
+1351 KIIPPSEDNLD
-1362 RILKYIDRLQKADS
+1362 RILKCIERLQKVDS

-1381 ENLLAAISAI
+1381 ENLLAAISAL
-1391 FNSVKLANSGRH
+1391 FNSVKQANSGRH
-1403 VTLGADDLLPLL
+1403 VTLGADDLLPMV

-1422 KVVDAEVEA
+1422 KMVDAEVEA

-1451 TTLSSAV
+1451 TTWSSAV

-1465 SSQGTMSTLNGCG
+1465 SSQNTMSTLNGYG

-1530 GLFKLVQGEETL
+1530 GLFKLVEGEETL

>member
-1 MPDEAERSRTESNE
+1 MLPPILNSINSDILTLYTNPGSGRSV
-15 AERSRTKSNGNER
+15 A
-28 NRTAKP
+28 
-34 GVGSKRRLFRRK
+34 
-46 LLLRG
+46 
-51 SLLSTFLRFARD
+51 
-63 TCSPTLLKPSA
+63 
-74 DVGLHPGWVKTTVTL
+74 
-89 DIRWMTFG
+89 
-97 REGGNERRLTRESS
+97 TR
-111 SDANDSDTVR
+111 AT
-121 ALGCSR
+121 
-127 SARGRR
+127 RGR
-133 CCTRYRSLD
+133 YAEIG
-142 RSSVSRDVARTLD
+142 V
-155 DQYRK
+155 K
-160 KMTSLIQRD
+160 
-169 FATSRKRESTGSNAS
+169 
-184 SYLTLLNSL
+184 
-193 ATDLDCML
+193 
-201 SELCTT
+201 
-207 SNSYERSDVFLEPY
+207 RSDVFLEPY

-230 VNSPSTPPPN
+230 VSSPSTPPPN

-435 FRGGKNNHND
+435 FRGGNNNL
-445 HNDRNNRNNNNSTV
+445 NNNNNNI
-459 HTPTAESIVLN
+459 HTPTTESIVLN

-479 RSSSPMTAVTTSTF
+479 RSSSPTGALTTTTF
-493 ALSLPRQPRPTPPN
+493 ASSLPRQPRPTPPN

-518 DAKREKMSPGERL
+518 DLKKEKISPGDKL

-565 KVTFETKS
+565 KVSFESKTM
-573 IAETSKS
+573 AETSKS
-580 TVVELCRTRFSAS
+580 TMVELSRTRFSSVS
-593 TSASTSS
+593 TSMMNFHQNVST
-600 AFNNLSCA
+600 FNNLSCTT
-608 NSPVLLP
+608 SPVLP
-615 EMRNIIEDNHAIGQ
+615 EIRNIIAENHSVGQ
-629 NVRTPPPPPP
+629 NVKTPPPPPP
-639 RWAKPGLGH
+639 RWAKPAIGPN
-648 AQNNFT
+648 QNNFS

-661 NVNQTNDIGSLQN
+661 NVNHSNDVGSSQN
-674 TPSEPNTSLSLLSP
+674 TPSDPNTSLLSP
-688 QSATSNKSLGSS
+688 QSATSNKSLTSN

-706 LSATTPVLS
+706 LSPTTPILS

-724 GVKTPAG
+724 GVKTP

-787 TDQSNHSTWSPNDKF
+787 TDQSNHSTWSPNDKLA
-802 PRNEGPPN
+802 RNDGPAN
-810 PQERLRNSHDRP
+810 PQDRLRNS
-822 TVQEKPT
+822 
-829 ITAESRNYNDRLPS
+829 NDRLMVPDRVANANS
-843 NDQLIV
+843 ERNFNERLPTSEQLIV
-849 RNNRMVLRNDKSIG
+849 RNDRMIVRNDKSIG
-863 NEKLSYKET
+863 NEKLSYKEMT
-872 ISPEF
+872 SPEF

-882 VLEAKPT
+882 AQEVKPVE
-889 DQGNGSPPEET
+889 QSNGSPEET

-929 KLGPMLVKSESNSPL
+929 KLGLMLAKSESNSPL

-956 EPADAIAQGAVVIP
+956 EPADAIAQSAAIIP

-978 ATNKYRHSEPGWLQA
+978 ATNKYRHSEPGWLQT
-993 PVVLPGN
+993 PVGAN
-1000 PNQLHPIDWEETEE
+1000 SNQLHPIDWEESEE

-1032 LGTKEPKKIPRA
+1032 LGTKETKKIPRA
-1044 KPVQPPKIRTKMLND
+1044 KPVQPPKIRTKVFND

-1075 DDCEPDYDCDADYEG
+1075 DDCDPDYDCDADYEG
-1090 NNLARKFP
+1090 DNVARKFP
-1098 DEECDKD
+1098 DEECDRD

-1150 REDASDF
+1150 REEAGDT
-1157 RKDRVYDSS
+1157 RKDQTYDSS

-1178 AERINKNK
+1178 VERMKRNK
-1186 SIKERLDSL
+1186 SFKERLDPL
-1195 LSTPRL
+1195 LSPPRL

-1211 TGSTIRLY
+1211 TGSSIRSY
-1219 ALELAADKT
+1219 ALQLAADKT

-1265 NYLVKHGERE
+1265 NYLVKHGEKE

-1304 GLVVRPLREH
+1304 NLVVRPLREH
-1314 VYRLFVEHYAT
+1314 VYRLFVDHYAT

-1331 LAESIQHAQGKQVQ
+1331 LAESIQHAQGKHIQ

-1351 KIVPPTEPSLE
+1351 KIIPPSEPNLE
-1362 RILKYIDRLQKADS
+1362 RILKCIDRLQKADS

-1381 ENLLAAISAI
+1381 ENLLAAFSAI
-1391 FNSVKLANSGRH
+1391 FNSVKHANSGRH
-1403 VTLGADDLLPLL
+1403 LALGADDLLPLL

-1422 KVVDAEVEA
+1422 RVVDAEVEA

>member
-1 MPDEAERSRTESNE
+1 M
-15 AERSRTKSNGNER
+15 
-28 NRTAKP
+28 
-34 GVGSKRRLFRRK
+34 
-46 LLLRG
+46 
-51 SLLSTFLRFARD
+51 
-63 TCSPTLLKPSA
+63 
-74 DVGLHPGWVKTTVTL
+74 
-89 DIRWMTFG
+89 
-97 REGGNERRLTRESS
+97 
-111 SDANDSDTVR
+111 
-121 ALGCSR
+121 
-127 SARGRR
+127 
-133 CCTRYRSLD
+133 
-142 RSSVSRDVARTLD
+142 VSR
-155 DQYRK
+155 
-160 KMTSLIQRD
+160 QRRVVVD
-169 FATSRKRESTGSNAS
+169 KSDRVLRQS
-184 SYLTLLNSL
+184 SW
-193 ATDLDCML
+193 
-201 SELCTT
+201 
-207 SNSYERSDVFLEPY
+207 SDVFLEPY

-230 VNSPSTPPPN
+230 VSSPSTPPPN

-435 FRGGKNNHND
+435 FRGGNNNL
-445 HNDRNNRNNNNSTV
+445 NNNNNNI
-459 HTPTAESIVLN
+459 HTPTTESIVLN

-479 RSSSPMTAVTTSTF
+479 RSSSPTGALTTTTF
-493 ALSLPRQPRPTPPN
+493 ASSLPRQPRPTPPN

-518 DAKREKMSPGERL
+518 DLKKEKISPGDKL

-565 KVTFETKS
+565 KVSFESKTM
-573 IAETSKS
+573 AETSKS
-580 TVVELCRTRFSAS
+580 TMVELSRTRFSSVS
-593 TSASTSS
+593 TSMMNFHQNVST
-600 AFNNLSCA
+600 FNNLSCTT
-608 NSPVLLP
+608 SPVLP
-615 EMRNIIEDNHAIGQ
+615 EIRNIIAENHSVGQ
-629 NVRTPPPPPP
+629 NVKTPPPPPP
-639 RWAKPGLGH
+639 RWAKPAIGPN
-648 AQNNFT
+648 QNNFS

-661 NVNQTNDIGSLQN
+661 NVNHSNDVGSSQN
-674 TPSEPNTSLSLLSP
+674 TPSDPNTSLLSP
-688 QSATSNKSLGSS
+688 QSATSNKSLTSN

-706 LSATTPVLS
+706 LSPTTPILS

-724 GVKTPAG
+724 GVKTP

-787 TDQSNHSTWSPNDKF
+787 TDQSNHSTWSPNDKLA
-802 PRNEGPPN
+802 RNDGPAN
-810 PQERLRNSHDRP
+810 PQDRLRNS
-822 TVQEKPT
+822 
-829 ITAESRNYNDRLPS
+829 NDRLMVPDRIANANS
-843 NDQLIV
+843 ERNFNERLPTSEQLIV
-849 RNNRMVLRNDKSIG
+849 RNDRMIVRNDKSIG
-863 NEKLSYKET
+863 NEKLSYKEMT
-872 ISPEF
+872 SPEF

-882 VLEAKPT
+882 AQEAKPVE
-889 DQGNGSPPEET
+889 QSNGSPEET

-909 SRVCS
+909 SRVSGS

-929 KLGPMLVKSESNSPL
+929 KLGLMLAKSESNSPL

-956 EPADAIAQGAVVIP
+956 EPADAIAQSAAIIP

-978 ATNKYRHSEPGWLQA
+978 ATNKYRHSEPGWLQN
-993 PVVLPGN
+993 PVGAN
-1000 PNQLHPIDWEETEE
+1000 SNQLHPIDWEESEE

-1032 LGTKEPKKIPRA
+1032 LGTKETKKIPRA
-1044 KPVQPPKIRTKMLND
+1044 KPVQPPKIRTKVFND

-1075 DDCEPDYDCDADYEG
+1075 DDCDPDYDCDADYEG
-1090 NNLARKFP
+1090 DNVARKFP
-1098 DEECDKD
+1098 DEECDRD

-1150 REDASDF
+1150 REEAGDT
-1157 RKDRVYDSS
+1157 RKDQTYDSS

-1178 AERINKNK
+1178 VERMKRNK
-1186 SIKERLDSL
+1186 SFKERLDPL
-1195 LSTPRL
+1195 LSPPRL

-1211 TGSTIRLY
+1211 TGSSIRSY
-1219 ALELAADKT
+1219 ALQLAADKT

-1265 NYLVKHGERE
+1265 NYLVKHGEKE

-1304 GLVVRPLREH
+1304 NLVVRPLREH
-1314 VYRLFVEHYAT
+1314 VYRLFVDHYAT

-1331 LAESIQHAQGKQVQ
+1331 LAESIQHAQGKHIQ

-1351 KIVPPTEPSLE
+1351 KIIPPSEPNLE
-1362 RILKYIDRLQKADS
+1362 RILKCIDRLQKADS

-1381 ENLLAAISAI
+1381 ENLLAAFSAI
-1391 FNSVKLANSGRH
+1391 FNSVKHANSGKH
-1403 VTLGADDLLPLL
+1403 LALGADDLLPLL

-1422 KVVDAEVEA
+1422 RVVDAEVEA

>member
-1 MPDEAERSRTESNE
+1 
-15 AERSRTKSNGNER
+15 
-28 NRTAKP
+28 
-34 GVGSKRRLFRRK
+34 
-46 LLLRG
+46 
-51 SLLSTFLRFARD
+51 
-63 TCSPTLLKPSA
+63 
-74 DVGLHPGWVKTTVTL
+74 
-89 DIRWMTFG
+89 
-97 REGGNERRLTRESS
+97 
-111 SDANDSDTVR
+111 
-121 ALGCSR
+121 
-127 SARGRR
+127 
-133 CCTRYRSLD
+133 
-142 RSSVSRDVARTLD
+142 
-155 DQYRK
+155 
-160 KMTSLIQRD
+160 MTSLIQRD
-169 FATSRKRESTGSNAS
+169 FGSPRKRESTSSNAS
-184 SYLTLLNSL
+184 SYLMLLNSL

-207 SNSYERSDVFLEPY
+207 PNSYDRSDVFLEPY

-230 VNSPSTPPPN
+230 VSSPSTPPPN

-435 FRGGKNNHND
+435 FRGGNNNHS
-445 HNDRNNRNNNNSTV
+445 NNNNI
-459 HTPTAESIVLN
+459 HTPTTESIVLN

-479 RSSSPMTAVTTSTF
+479 RSTSPTTAITTSTF
-493 ALSLPRQPRPTPPN
+493 ASSLPRQPRPTPPN

-518 DAKREKMSPGERL
+518 DVKKISPNEKL

-558 LSPVQDT
+558 LSPVQDA
-565 KVTFETKS
+565 KIGFESKNM
-573 IAETSKS
+573 AETSKS
-580 TVVELCRTRFSAS
+580 TIVELSRTRFSSMNVATSNFHQNVS
-593 TSASTSS
+593 T
-600 AFNNLSCA
+600 FNNLSCT
-608 NSPVLLP
+608 NSPVLP
-615 EMRNIIEDNHAIGQ
+615 EIRNIISENHMIGQ
-629 NVRTPPPPPP
+629 NVKTPPPPPP

-648 AQNNFT
+648 TQNNFA
-654 VTTTVTF
+654 VTATVTF
-661 NVNQTNDIGSLQN
+661 NVNQTTDICSSQN
-674 TPSEPNTSLSLLSP
+674 TPSDPNTSLLSP
-688 QSATSNKSLGSS
+688 QSATSNKSLTSN

-706 LSATTPVLS
+706 LSPNTPVLS
-715 PMSKLVPNT
+715 PMSKLVPNP
-724 GVKTPAG
+724 GGKTP

-787 TDQSNHSTWSPNDKF
+787 TDQSNQSTWSPNDKL
-802 PRNEGPPN
+802 PRSEAPPN
-810 PQERLRNSHDRP
+810 PQERLRNSNDRLMMAQDRP
-822 TVQEKPT
+822 SNP
-829 ITAESRNYNDRLPS
+829 AERSYNDRLTT
-843 NDQLIV
+843 NELIV
-849 RNNRMVLRNDKSIG
+849 RNDRMILRNDKSMG
-863 NEKLSYKET
+863 NEKLSYKEMT
-872 ISPEF
+872 SPEF

-882 VLEAKPT
+882 VLDAKPSEH
-889 DQGNGSPPEET
+889 GNGSPEET

-914 ANSLNSPSTVTPPRN
+914 ANSLNSPSTITPPRN
-929 KLGPMLVKSESNSPL
+929 KLGLMLAKSESNSPL

-956 EPADAIAQGAVVIP
+956 EPADAIAQSAAIIP
-970 RRRPRNNP
+970 RRRARNNP
-978 ATNKYRHSEPGWLQA
+978 ATNKYRHSEPGWLQT
-993 PVVLPGN
+993 PVGVN
-1000 PNQLHPIDWEETEE
+1000 ANQLHPIDWEETEE

-1032 LGTKEPKKIPRA
+1032 LGTKDVKKIPRA
-1044 KPVQPPKIRTKMLND
+1044 KPVQPPKIRTKVFND

-1075 DDCEPDYDCDADYEG
+1075 DDCEPDYDCDADYEAD
-1090 NNLARKFP
+1090 NVARTFP
-1098 DEECDKD
+1098 DEECDRD

-1150 REDASDF
+1150 REDVEDT
-1157 RKDRVYDSS
+1157 RKDQAYDSS

-1178 AERINKNK
+1178 VERMNK
-1186 SIKERLDSL
+1186 SKNIKERLDSL
-1195 LSTPRL
+1195 LSPPRL
-1201 QALRNRDNGG
+1201 QALKNRDNGG

-1219 ALELAADKT
+1219 ALQLAADKT

-1283 RLKLKANEFLNL
+1283 RLKLKPNEFLNL

-1331 LAESIQHAQGKQVQ
+1331 LAESIQHAQGKHVQ

-1351 KIVPPTEPSLE
+1351 KIIPPSDSNLD

-1391 FNSVKLANSGRH
+1391 FNSVKHANSGRH

-1568 PKTSS
+1568 PRTSS

>member
-1 MPDEAERSRTESNE
+1 MLPPILSNINSNILTLYTNPGSGRSV
-15 AERSRTKSNGNER
+15 A
-28 NRTAKP
+28 
-34 GVGSKRRLFRRK
+34 
-46 LLLRG
+46 
-51 SLLSTFLRFARD
+51 
-63 TCSPTLLKPSA
+63 
-74 DVGLHPGWVKTTVTL
+74 
-89 DIRWMTFG
+89 
-97 REGGNERRLTRESS
+97 TR
-111 SDANDSDTVR
+111 AT
-121 ALGCSR
+121 
-127 SARGRR
+127 RGR
-133 CCTRYRSLD
+133 YAEIG
-142 RSSVSRDVARTLD
+142 V
-155 DQYRK
+155 K
-160 KMTSLIQRD
+160 
-169 FATSRKRESTGSNAS
+169 
-184 SYLTLLNSL
+184 
-193 ATDLDCML
+193 
-201 SELCTT
+201 
-207 SNSYERSDVFLEPY
+207 RSDVFLEPY

-435 FRGGKNNHND
+435 FRGG
-445 HNDRNNRNNNNSTV
+445 NNNNNTV
-459 HTPTAESIVLN
+459 HTPTTESIVLN

-479 RSSSPMTAVTTSTF
+479 RSSTSTF
-493 ALSLPRQPRPTPPN
+493 ASSLPRQPRPTPPN

-518 DAKREKMSPGERL
+518 DAKKDKMSPSEKL

-565 KVTFETKS
+565 RVTFETKTTT
-573 IAETSKS
+573 AETSKS
-580 TVVELCRTRFSAS
+580 TMVELCRTRFS
-593 TSASTSS
+593 SASNFHQNVS
-600 AFNNLSCA
+600 AFNNLSCT
-608 NSPVLLP
+608 NSPVLP
-615 EMRNIIEDNHAIGQ
+615 EIRNIVGDNQTVGQ

-639 RWAKPGLGH
+639 RWAKPGMGH

-661 NVNQTNDIGSLQN
+661 NVNQTNDVGSSLQN
-674 TPSEPNTSLSLLSP
+674 TPSDPNTSLLSP
-688 QSATSNKSLGSS
+688 QSATSNKSLASS

-706 LSATTPVLS
+706 LSPMTPVLS
-715 PMSKLVPNT
+715 PMSKLVPNA
-724 GVKTPAG
+724 GVKTP

-787 TDQSNHSTWSPNDKF
+787 TDQSNQSTWSPNDKLA
-802 PRNEGPPN
+802 RNDGPPN
-810 PQERLRNSHDRP
+810 PQERLRNSNDRL
-822 TVQEKPT
+822 TVQEKPVNP
-829 ITAESRNYNDRLPS
+829 AERNLNDRLPT
-843 NDQLIV
+843 NEQLIV
-849 RNNRMVLRNDKSIG
+849 RNNRMIVRNDKSIG

-872 ISPEF
+872 TSPEF

-882 VLEAKPT
+882 VQDARSA
-889 DQGNGSPPEET
+889 DQGNGSPEET
-900 GMGRRPDLL
+900 GMGRKPDLL

-929 KLGPMLVKSESNSPL
+929 KLVLLTKSESNSPL

-978 ATNKYRHSEPGWLQA
+978 ATNKYRHSEPGWLQT
-993 PVVLPGN
+993 PVGGN
-1000 PNQLHPIDWEETEE
+1000 PNQLHPIDWEESEE

-1032 LGTKEPKKIPRA
+1032 LGTKEAKKIPRA
-1044 KPVQPPKIRTKMLND
+1044 KPVQPPKIRTKVFND

-1090 NNLARKFP
+1090 DNMARKFP
-1098 DEECDKD
+1098 DEECDRD

-1150 REDASDF
+1150 KEDAVDS
-1157 RKDRVYDSS
+1157 RKDQMYDSS

-1178 AERINKNK
+1178 AERMNKNK

-1201 QALRNRDNGG
+1201 QALRNRDNSG

-1219 ALELAADKT
+1219 ALQLAADKT

-1241 TKEGKEASP
+1241 TKEGKEGSP

-1345 DLGVRP
+1345 DLGVRA
-1351 KIVPPTEPSLE
+1351 KIIPPSEPSLE

-1465 SSQGTMSTLNGCG
+1465 SSQGTMSTLNGSG

>member
-1 MPDEAERSRTESNE
+1 
-15 AERSRTKSNGNER
+15 
-28 NRTAKP
+28 
-34 GVGSKRRLFRRK
+34 
-46 LLLRG
+46 
-51 SLLSTFLRFARD
+51 
-63 TCSPTLLKPSA
+63 
-74 DVGLHPGWVKTTVTL
+74 
-89 DIRWMTFG
+89 
-97 REGGNERRLTRESS
+97 
-111 SDANDSDTVR
+111 
-121 ALGCSR
+121 
-127 SARGRR
+127 
-133 CCTRYRSLD
+133 
-142 RSSVSRDVARTLD
+142 
-155 DQYRK
+155 
-160 KMTSLIQRD
+160 MTSLVQREYGG
-169 FATSRKRESTGSNAS
+169 AQRKRESTGSNAS
-184 SYLTLLNSL
+184 SYLLLLNSL

-207 SNSYERSDVFLEPY
+207 PDPFQDRNDVFLEPY

-230 VNSPSTPPPN
+230 VSSPSTPPPN
-240 PLQHHQLTQLH
+240 PLQHQLTHLH

-261 EGSATSGGSSSSTED
+261 EGSATSAGTSGSSED

-337 PPGKGPYI
+337 PSGKGPYI

-389 PRAMREAKNRQQ
+389 PRAMRDAKNRQQ

-435 FRGGKNNHND
+435 FHGG
-445 HNDRNNRNNNNSTV
+445 NNNNAC
-459 HTPTAESIVLN
+459 TPTTESIVLN
-470 LAPISSHDT
+470 LAPISYSDT
-479 RSSSPMTAVTTSTF
+479 ANSSPTNTITTTATF
-493 ALSLPRQPRPTPPN
+493 ASSLPRQPRPTPPN
-507 TLNLTTFNEPL
+507 TLNLTTFNEPM
-518 DAKREKMSPGERL
+518 DAKKERL
-531 SQKLISPNLVQSV
+531 DKISPCEKLSQQLISPNLVQSV
-544 RCPSPVVHNVESNV
+544 RCPSPIVHNVESNV
-558 LSPVQDT
+558 LSPTESRTNFDST
-565 KVTFETKS
+565 KHSNESTKS
-573 IAETSKS
+573 E
-580 TVVELCRTRFSAS
+580 FSRS
-593 TSASTSS
+593 NKFTMCTSTSS
-600 AFNNLSCA
+600 NFHQNISNFNNLSNS
-608 NSPVLLP
+608 NSPLLP
-615 EMRNIIEDNHAIGQ
+615 DVRNAIVDNNSLTQ
-629 NVRTPPPPPP
+629 NVKTPPPPPP
-639 RWAKPGLGH
+639 RWAKPGVSQS
-648 AQNNFT
+648 QNNFT

-661 NVNQTNDIGSLQN
+661 NVNQTNDVITSQQN
-674 TPSEPNTSLSLLSP
+674 TPSDPSTSLLSP
-688 QSATSNKSLGSS
+688 QSASSNKSLTSNLSS
-700 FSVKSP
+700 SKSG
-706 LSATTPVLS
+706 LSSTTPVLS
-715 PMSKLVPNT
+715 PTSKLVSSIGT
-724 GVKTPAG
+724 KTP
-731 NVLSPTTPSS
+731 NVLSPTTPSG

-775 DKISDYEDIWNT
+775 DKVSDYEDIWNT
-787 TDQSNHSTWSPNDKF
+787 TDRSNHSTWSPNDKLK
-802 PRNEGPPN
+802 RNETPN
-810 PQERLRNSHDRP
+810 TSQERTKNS
-822 TVQEKPT
+822 
-829 ITAESRNYNDRLPS
+829 NDRLVPIERIVSPS
-843 NDQLIV
+843 DRSPNERLLENEQFIARTDRL
-849 RNNRMVLRNDKSIG
+849 VLRNDKTNG
-863 NEKLSYKET
+863 NEKLSYKEVT
-872 ISPEF
+872 SPEF
-877 SSFKP
+877 TSFKP
-882 VLEAKPT
+882 ILDHKSPES
-889 DQGNGSPPEET
+889 GSPEET
-900 GMGRRPDLL
+900 GMGKRPDLL

-914 ANSLNSPSTVTPPRN
+914 ANSLNSPNTMTPPKN
-929 KLGPMLVKSESNSPL
+929 KLGLILTQSETNSPM

-956 EPADAIAQGAVVIP
+956 EPADAIAQSVAMVP
-970 RRRPRNNP
+970 RRRNKNNP
-978 ATNKYRHSEPGWLQA
+978 MTNKFRHSEPGWFQTPVGHQA
-993 PVVLPGN
+993 
-1000 PNQLHPIDWEETEE
+1000 NQLHPIDWDESEE

-1032 LGTKEPKKIPRA
+1032 LSTREIKKIPRA
-1044 KPVQPPKIRTKMLND
+1044 KPVQPPKIRNKIFND

-1075 DDCEPDYDCDADYEG
+1075 DDGEADYDCDADYEG
-1090 NNLARKFP
+1090 DPVTRKFP
-1098 DEECDKD
+1098 DDECERD

-1121 PELLKPPDTSESLY
+1121 PELLKSPDTTESLY

-1140 SYDNVEKRNE
+1140 SYDNVERRMERNQTPESRNE
-1150 REDASDF
+1150 RTDDP
-1157 RKDRVYDSS
+1157 S
-1166 EWETPLETDESD
+1166 EWETMLDTDESD
-1178 AERINKNK
+1178 VERIKRNT
-1186 SIKERLDSL
+1186 SFKERLDPL
-1195 LSTPRL
+1195 LSPPRL
-1201 QALRNRDNGG
+1201 QALRNRDAAG
-1211 TGSTIRLY
+1211 TGSTIRSY
-1219 ALELAADKT
+1219 ALQLAADKT
-1228 TTFSQNIDNFIQC
+1228 TTFSQNIENFIQC

-1250 HVVMRNMRQFMSGMK
+1250 HIVMRNIRQFMSGMK

-1314 VYRLFVEHYAT
+1314 VYRLFVDHYGS

-1331 LAESIQHAQGKQVQ
+1331 LAESIQYAQGKHIQ

-1351 KIVPPTEPSLE
+1351 KIIPPSDASLE
-1362 RILKYIDRLQKADS
+1362 KILRYIDRLQKSDS
-1376 PLDKL
+1376 PLEKL

-1391 FNSVKLANSGRH
+1391 FNSVKHANSGRH

-1501 TLPVRP
+1501 TLPIRP
-1507 NMNTRE
+1507 NMNTRDV
-1513 ICRILAHKIR
+1513 CRILAHKIR

-1542 LGDHECPQELSH
+1542 LGDQECPQEISH

-1568 PKTSS
+1568 PRTTISS

>member
-1 MPDEAERSRTESNE
+1 M
-15 AERSRTKSNGNER
+15 
-28 NRTAKP
+28 
-34 GVGSKRRLFRRK
+34 
-46 LLLRG
+46 
-51 SLLSTFLRFARD
+51 
-63 TCSPTLLKPSA
+63 
-74 DVGLHPGWVKTTVTL
+74 
-89 DIRWMTFG
+89 
-97 REGGNERRLTRESS
+97 
-111 SDANDSDTVR
+111 
-121 ALGCSR
+121 
-127 SARGRR
+127 
-133 CCTRYRSLD
+133 
-142 RSSVSRDVARTLD
+142 VSR
-155 DQYRK
+155 
-160 KMTSLIQRD
+160 QRRVVVD
-169 FATSRKRESTGSNAS
+169 KSDRVLRQS
-184 SYLTLLNSL
+184 SW
-193 ATDLDCML
+193 
-201 SELCTT
+201 
-207 SNSYERSDVFLEPY
+207 SDVFLEPY

-230 VNSPSTPPPN
+230 VSSPSTPPPN

-435 FRGGKNNHND
+435 FRGGNNNL
-445 HNDRNNRNNNNSTV
+445 NNNNNNI
-459 HTPTAESIVLN
+459 HTPTTESIVLN

-479 RSSSPMTAVTTSTF
+479 RSSSPTGALTTTTF
-493 ALSLPRQPRPTPPN
+493 ASSLPRQPRPTPPN

-518 DAKREKMSPGERL
+518 DLKKEKISPGDKL

-565 KVTFETKS
+565 KVSFESKTM
-573 IAETSKS
+573 AETSKS
-580 TVVELCRTRFSAS
+580 TMVELSRTRFSSVS
-593 TSASTSS
+593 TSMMNFHQNVST
-600 AFNNLSCA
+600 FNNLSCTT
-608 NSPVLLP
+608 SPVLP
-615 EMRNIIEDNHAIGQ
+615 EIRNIIAENHSVGQ
-629 NVRTPPPPPP
+629 NVKTPPPPPP
-639 RWAKPGLGH
+639 RWAKPAIGPN
-648 AQNNFT
+648 QNNFS

-661 NVNQTNDIGSLQN
+661 NVNHSNDVGSSQN
-674 TPSEPNTSLSLLSP
+674 TPSDPNTSLLSP
-688 QSATSNKSLGSS
+688 QSATSNKSLTSN

-706 LSATTPVLS
+706 LSPTTPILS

-724 GVKTPAG
+724 GVKTP

-787 TDQSNHSTWSPNDKF
+787 TDQSNHSTWSPNDKLA
-802 PRNEGPPN
+802 RNDGPAN
-810 PQERLRNSHDRP
+810 PQDRLRNS
-822 TVQEKPT
+822 
-829 ITAESRNYNDRLPS
+829 NDRLMVPDRVANANS
-843 NDQLIV
+843 ERNFNERLPTSEQLIV
-849 RNNRMVLRNDKSIG
+849 RNDRMIVRNDKSIG
-863 NEKLSYKET
+863 NEKLSYKEMT
-872 ISPEF
+872 SPEF

-882 VLEAKPT
+882 AQEAKPVE
-889 DQGNGSPPEET
+889 QSNGSPEET

-909 SRVCS
+909 SRVSGS

-929 KLGPMLVKSESNSPL
+929 KLGLMLAKSESNSPL

-956 EPADAIAQGAVVIP
+956 EPADAIAQSAAIIP

-978 ATNKYRHSEPGWLQA
+978 ATNKYRHSEPGWLQN
-993 PVVLPGN
+993 PVGAN
-1000 PNQLHPIDWEETEE
+1000 SNQLHPIDWEESEE

-1032 LGTKEPKKIPRA
+1032 LGTKETKKIPRA
-1044 KPVQPPKIRTKMLND
+1044 KPVQPPKIRTKVFND

-1075 DDCEPDYDCDADYEG
+1075 DDCDPDYDCDADYEG
-1090 NNLARKFP
+1090 DNVARKFP
-1098 DEECDKD
+1098 DEECDRD

-1150 REDASDF
+1150 REEAGDT
-1157 RKDRVYDSS
+1157 RKDQTYDSS

-1178 AERINKNK
+1178 VERMKRNK
-1186 SIKERLDSL
+1186 SFKERLDPL
-1195 LSTPRL
+1195 LSPPRL

-1211 TGSTIRLY
+1211 TGSSIRSY
-1219 ALELAADKT
+1219 ALQLAADKT

-1265 NYLVKHGERE
+1265 NYLVKHGEKE

-1304 GLVVRPLREH
+1304 NLVVRPLREH
-1314 VYRLFVEHYAT
+1314 VYRLFVDHYAT

-1331 LAESIQHAQGKQVQ
+1331 LAESIQHAQGKHIQ

-1351 KIVPPTEPSLE
+1351 KIIPPSEPNLE
-1362 RILKYIDRLQKADS
+1362 RILKCIDRLQKADS

-1381 ENLLAAISAI
+1381 ENLLAAFSAI
-1391 FNSVKLANSGRH
+1391 FNSVKHANSGKH
-1403 VTLGADDLLPLL
+1403 LALGADDLLPLL

-1422 KVVDAEVEA
+1422 RVVDAEVEA

>member
-1 MPDEAERSRTESNE
+1 
-15 AERSRTKSNGNER
+15 
-28 NRTAKP
+28 
-34 GVGSKRRLFRRK
+34 
-46 LLLRG
+46 
-51 SLLSTFLRFARD
+51 
-63 TCSPTLLKPSA
+63 
-74 DVGLHPGWVKTTVTL
+74 
-89 DIRWMTFG
+89 
-97 REGGNERRLTRESS
+97 
-111 SDANDSDTVR
+111 
-121 ALGCSR
+121 
-127 SARGRR
+127 
-133 CCTRYRSLD
+133 
-142 RSSVSRDVARTLD
+142 
-155 DQYRK
+155 
-160 KMTSLIQRD
+160 MTSLIQRD
-169 FATSRKRESTGSNAS
+169 FESPKKRESTGSNAS
-184 SYLTLLNSL
+184 SYLMLLNSL

-207 SNSYERSDVFLEPY
+207 PNSYERSDVFLEPY

-435 FRGGKNNHND
+435 FRGG
-445 HNDRNNRNNNNSTV
+445 NNNNNTV
-459 HTPTAESIVLN
+459 HTPTTESIVLN

-479 RSSSPMTAVTTSTF
+479 RSSTSTF
-493 ALSLPRQPRPTPPN
+493 ASSLPRQPRPTPPN

-518 DAKREKMSPGERL
+518 DAKKDKMSPSEKL

-565 KVTFETKS
+565 RVTFETKTTT
-573 IAETSKS
+573 AETSKS
-580 TVVELCRTRFSAS
+580 TMVELCRTRFS
-593 TSASTSS
+593 SASNFHQNVS
-600 AFNNLSCA
+600 AFNNLSCT
-608 NSPVLLP
+608 NSPVLP
-615 EMRNIIEDNHAIGQ
+615 EIRNIVGDNQTVGQ

-639 RWAKPGLGH
+639 RWAKPGMGH

-661 NVNQTNDIGSLQN
+661 NVNQTNDVGSSLQN
-674 TPSEPNTSLSLLSP
+674 TPSDPNTSLLSP
-688 QSATSNKSLGSS
+688 QSATSNKSLASS

-706 LSATTPVLS
+706 LSPMTPVLS
-715 PMSKLVPNT
+715 PMSKLVPNA
-724 GVKTPAG
+724 GVKTP

-787 TDQSNHSTWSPNDKF
+787 TDQSNQSTWSPNDKLA
-802 PRNEGPPN
+802 RNDGPPN
-810 PQERLRNSHDRP
+810 PQERLRNSNDRL
-822 TVQEKPT
+822 TVQEKPVNP
-829 ITAESRNYNDRLPS
+829 AERNLNDRLPT
-843 NDQLIV
+843 NEQLIV
-849 RNNRMVLRNDKSIG
+849 RNNRMIVRNDKSIG

-872 ISPEF
+872 TSPEF

-882 VLEAKPT
+882 VQDARSA
-889 DQGNGSPPEET
+889 DQGNGSPEET
-900 GMGRRPDLL
+900 GMGRKPDLL

-929 KLGPMLVKSESNSPL
+929 KLVLLTKSESNSPL

-978 ATNKYRHSEPGWLQA
+978 ATNKYRHSEPGWLQT
-993 PVVLPGN
+993 PVGGN
-1000 PNQLHPIDWEETEE
+1000 PNQLHPIDWEESEE

-1032 LGTKEPKKIPRA
+1032 LGTKEAKKIPRA
-1044 KPVQPPKIRTKMLND
+1044 KPVQPPKIRTKVFND

-1090 NNLARKFP
+1090 DNMARKFP
-1098 DEECDKD
+1098 DEECDRD

-1150 REDASDF
+1150 KEDAVDS
-1157 RKDRVYDSS
+1157 RKDQMYDSS

-1178 AERINKNK
+1178 AERMNKNK

-1201 QALRNRDNGG
+1201 QALRNRDNSG

-1219 ALELAADKT
+1219 ALQLAADKT

-1241 TKEGKEASP
+1241 TKEGKEGSP

-1345 DLGVRP
+1345 DLGVRA
-1351 KIVPPTEPSLE
+1351 KIIPPSEPSLE

-1465 SSQGTMSTLNGCG
+1465 SSQGTMSTLNGSG

>member
-1 MPDEAERSRTESNE
+1 
-15 AERSRTKSNGNER
+15 
-28 NRTAKP
+28 
-34 GVGSKRRLFRRK
+34 
-46 LLLRG
+46 
-51 SLLSTFLRFARD
+51 
-63 TCSPTLLKPSA
+63 
-74 DVGLHPGWVKTTVTL
+74 
-89 DIRWMTFG
+89 
-97 REGGNERRLTRESS
+97 
-111 SDANDSDTVR
+111 
-121 ALGCSR
+121 
-127 SARGRR
+127 
-133 CCTRYRSLD
+133 
-142 RSSVSRDVARTLD
+142 
-155 DQYRK
+155 
-160 KMTSLIQRD
+160 MTSLVQRD
-169 FATSRKRESTGSNAS
+169 LAPTRKRESTSSNAS
-184 SYLTLLNSL
+184 SYLMLLNSL

-207 SNSYERSDVFLEPY
+207 PNSYERSDVFLEPY

-230 VNSPSTPPPN
+230 VSSPSTPPPN

-435 FRGGKNNHND
+435 FRGGNNNL
-445 HNDRNNRNNNNSTV
+445 NNNNNNI
-459 HTPTAESIVLN
+459 HTPTTESIVLN

-479 RSSSPMTAVTTSTF
+479 RSSSPTGALTTTTF
-493 ALSLPRQPRPTPPN
+493 ASSLPRQPRPTPPN

-518 DAKREKMSPGERL
+518 DLKKEKISPGDKL

-565 KVTFETKS
+565 KVSFESKTM
-573 IAETSKS
+573 AETSKS
-580 TVVELCRTRFSAS
+580 TMVELSRTRFSSVS
-593 TSASTSS
+593 TSMMNFHQNVST
-600 AFNNLSCA
+600 FNNLSCTT
-608 NSPVLLP
+608 SPVLP
-615 EMRNIIEDNHAIGQ
+615 EIRNIIAENHSVGQ
-629 NVRTPPPPPP
+629 NVKTPPPPPP
-639 RWAKPGLGH
+639 RWAKPAIGPN
-648 AQNNFT
+648 QNNFS

-661 NVNQTNDIGSLQN
+661 NVNHSNDVGSSQN
-674 TPSEPNTSLSLLSP
+674 TPSDPNTSLLSP
-688 QSATSNKSLGSS
+688 QSATSNKSLTSN

-706 LSATTPVLS
+706 LSPTTPILS

-724 GVKTPAG
+724 GVKTP

-787 TDQSNHSTWSPNDKF
+787 TDQSNHSTWSPNDKLA
-802 PRNEGPPN
+802 RNDGPAN
-810 PQERLRNSHDRP
+810 PQDRLRNS
-822 TVQEKPT
+822 
-829 ITAESRNYNDRLPS
+829 NDRLMVPDRIANANS
-843 NDQLIV
+843 ERNFNERLPTSEQLIV
-849 RNNRMVLRNDKSIG
+849 RNDRMIVRNDKSIG
-863 NEKLSYKET
+863 NEKLSYKEMT
-872 ISPEF
+872 SPEF

-882 VLEAKPT
+882 AQEAKPVE
-889 DQGNGSPPEET
+889 QSNGSPEET

-909 SRVCS
+909 SRVSGS

-929 KLGPMLVKSESNSPL
+929 KLGLMLAKSESNSPL

-956 EPADAIAQGAVVIP
+956 EPADAIAQSAAIIP

-978 ATNKYRHSEPGWLQA
+978 ATNKYRHSEPGWLQN
-993 PVVLPGN
+993 PVGAN
-1000 PNQLHPIDWEETEE
+1000 SNQLHPIDWEESEE

-1032 LGTKEPKKIPRA
+1032 LGTKETKKIPRA
-1044 KPVQPPKIRTKMLND
+1044 KPVQPPKIRTKVFND

-1075 DDCEPDYDCDADYEG
+1075 DDCDPDYDCDADYEG
-1090 NNLARKFP
+1090 DNVARKFP
-1098 DEECDKD
+1098 DEECDRD

-1150 REDASDF
+1150 REEAGDT
-1157 RKDRVYDSS
+1157 RKDQTYDSS

-1178 AERINKNK
+1178 VERMKRNK
-1186 SIKERLDSL
+1186 SFKERLDPL
-1195 LSTPRL
+1195 LSPPRL

-1211 TGSTIRLY
+1211 TGSSIRSY
-1219 ALELAADKT
+1219 ALQLAADKT

-1265 NYLVKHGERE
+1265 NYLVKHGEKE

-1304 GLVVRPLREH
+1304 NLVVRPLREH
-1314 VYRLFVEHYAT
+1314 VYRLFVDHYAT

-1331 LAESIQHAQGKQVQ
+1331 LAESIQHAQGKHIQ

-1351 KIVPPTEPSLE
+1351 KIIPPSEPNLE
-1362 RILKYIDRLQKADS
+1362 RILKCIDRLQKADS

-1381 ENLLAAISAI
+1381 ENLLAAFSAI
-1391 FNSVKLANSGRH
+1391 FNSVKHANSGKH
-1403 VTLGADDLLPLL
+1403 LALGADDLLPLL

-1422 KVVDAEVEA
+1422 RVVDAEVEA

>member
-1 MPDEAERSRTESNE
+1 MI
-15 AERSRTKSNGNER
+15 
-28 NRTAKP
+28 
-34 GVGSKRRLFRRK
+34 RR
-46 LLLRG
+46 
-51 SLLSTFLRFARD
+51 
-63 TCSPTLLKPSA
+63 
-74 DVGLHPGWVKTTVTL
+74 
-89 DIRWMTFG
+89 
-97 REGGNERRLTRESS
+97 
-111 SDANDSDTVR
+111 
-121 ALGCSR
+121 
-127 SARGRR
+127 
-133 CCTRYRSLD
+133 
-142 RSSVSRDVARTLD
+142 
-155 DQYRK
+155 
-160 KMTSLIQRD
+160 
-169 FATSRKRESTGSNAS
+169 
-184 SYLTLLNSL
+184 
-193 ATDLDCML
+193 
-201 SELCTT
+201 
-207 SNSYERSDVFLEPY
+207 RSDVFLEPY

-377 QCCDELPVQLTL
+377 QCCSDELPVQLTL

-435 FRGGKNNHND
+435 FRGG
-445 HNDRNNRNNNNSTV
+445 NNNNNTV
-459 HTPTAESIVLN
+459 HTPTTESIVLN

-479 RSSSPMTAVTTSTF
+479 RSSTSTF
-493 ALSLPRQPRPTPPN
+493 ASSLPRQPRPTPPN

-518 DAKREKMSPGERL
+518 DAKKDKMSPSEKL

-565 KVTFETKS
+565 RVTFETKTTT
-573 IAETSKS
+573 AETSKS
-580 TVVELCRTRFSAS
+580 TMVELCRTRFS
-593 TSASTSS
+593 SASNFHQNVS
-600 AFNNLSCA
+600 AFNNLSCT
-608 NSPVLLP
+608 NSPVLP
-615 EMRNIIEDNHAIGQ
+615 EIRNIVGDNQTVGQ

-639 RWAKPGLGH
+639 RWAKPGMGH

-661 NVNQTNDIGSLQN
+661 NVNQTNDVGSSLQN
-674 TPSEPNTSLSLLSP
+674 TPSDPNTSLLSP
-688 QSATSNKSLGSS
+688 QSATSNKSLASS

-706 LSATTPVLS
+706 LSPMTPVLS
-715 PMSKLVPNT
+715 PMSKLVPNA
-724 GVKTPAG
+724 GVKTP

-787 TDQSNHSTWSPNDKF
+787 TDQSNQSTWSPNDKLA
-802 PRNEGPPN
+802 RNDGPPN
-810 PQERLRNSHDRP
+810 PQERLRNSNDRL
-822 TVQEKPT
+822 TVQEKPVNP
-829 ITAESRNYNDRLPS
+829 AERNLNDRLPT
-843 NDQLIV
+843 NEQLIV
-849 RNNRMVLRNDKSIG
+849 RNNRMIVRNDKSIG

-872 ISPEF
+872 TSPEF

-882 VLEAKPT
+882 VQDARSA
-889 DQGNGSPPEET
+889 DQGNGSPEET
-900 GMGRRPDLL
+900 GMGRKPDLL

-929 KLGPMLVKSESNSPL
+929 KLVLLTKSESNSPL

-978 ATNKYRHSEPGWLQA
+978 ATNKYRHSEPGWLQT
-993 PVVLPGN
+993 PVGGN
-1000 PNQLHPIDWEETEE
+1000 PNQLHPIDWEESEE

-1032 LGTKEPKKIPRA
+1032 LGTKEAKKIPRA
-1044 KPVQPPKIRTKMLND
+1044 KPVQPPKIRTKVFND

-1090 NNLARKFP
+1090 DNMARKFP
-1098 DEECDKD
+1098 DEECDRD

-1150 REDASDF
+1150 KEDAVDS
-1157 RKDRVYDSS
+1157 RKDQMYDSS

-1178 AERINKNK
+1178 AERMNKNK

-1201 QALRNRDNGG
+1201 QALRNRDNSG

-1219 ALELAADKT
+1219 ALQLAADKT

-1241 TKEGKEASP
+1241 TKEGKEGSP

-1345 DLGVRP
+1345 DLGVRA
-1351 KIVPPTEPSLE
+1351 KIIPPSEPSLE

-1465 SSQGTMSTLNGCG
+1465 SSQGTMSTLNGSG

>member
-1 MPDEAERSRTESNE
+1 MKNWGFPFTRGREESGEKDYSCLVEDDFRAQCASGSTLCRADKFGDTSGVICAPAGSR
-15 AERSRTKSNGNER
+15 
-28 NRTAKP
+28 
-34 GVGSKRRLFRRK
+34 V
-46 LLLRG
+46 
-51 SLLSTFLRFARD
+51 
-63 TCSPTLLKPSA
+63 
-74 DVGLHPGWVKTTVTL
+74 HPGASSRNMLPPILNNINGDILTLYNTNAGRNANPRTT
-89 DIRWMTFG
+89 
-97 REGGNERRLTRESS
+97 
-111 SDANDSDTVR
+111 
-121 ALGCSR
+121 
-127 SARGRR
+127 RGR
-133 CCTRYRSLD
+133 YAEIG
-142 RSSVSRDVARTLD
+142 V
-155 DQYRK
+155 K
-160 KMTSLIQRD
+160 
-169 FATSRKRESTGSNAS
+169 
-184 SYLTLLNSL
+184 
-193 ATDLDCML
+193 
-201 SELCTT
+201 
-207 SNSYERSDVFLEPY
+207 RSDVFLEPY

-230 VNSPSTPPPN
+230 VSSPSTPPPN

-261 EGSATSGGSSSSTED
+261 GASATSGESSGSSED
-276 SGSEVACD
+276 SGGEVACD

-325 SQSDTMALSVRL
+325 SQTDTMALSVRL
-337 PPGKGPYI
+337 PTGKGPYI
-345 EHYLIQANKGKLSLE
+345 EHYLIQSNKGKLSLE

-377 QCCDELPVQLTL
+377 QCWVLSGPCILNSTRRRYSLASSDELPVQLTL

-418 NPKPPES
+418 NPKPLES
-425 SSSNTSSLSS
+425 SSSNTSSISS
-435 FRGGKNNHND
+435 FHGG
-445 HNDRNNRNNNNSTV
+445 NNNIAG
-459 HTPTAESIVLN
+459 TPTTESIVLN
-470 LAPISSHDT
+470 LAPISQHVST
-479 RSSSPMTAVTTSTF
+479 SPTNTVSTSTF
-493 ALSLPRQPRPTPPN
+493 ASSLPRQPRPTPPN

-518 DAKREKMSPGERL
+518 DRKENALERMSPGEKL

-558 LSPVQDT
+558 LSPAEVARS
-565 KVTFETKS
+565 TFETS
-573 IAETSKS
+573 RTIVETSKS
-580 TVVELCRTRFSAS
+580 TLVEFSRS
-593 TSASTSS
+593 TSNKFTSS
-600 AFNNLSCA
+600 GSTFHQNLANFNNLSSA
-608 NSPVLLP
+608 NSPILP
-615 EMRNIIEDNHAIGQ
+615 EVRNVILESQGMTQ
-629 NVRTPPPPPP
+629 NVKTPPPPPP
-639 RWAKPGLGH
+639 RWAKPGVSQS
-648 AQNNFT
+648 QNNFT

-661 NVNQTNDIGSLQN
+661 NVNQNSETNSQQN
-674 TPSEPNTSLSLLSP
+674 TPSDQNSSLLSP
-688 QSATSNKSLGSS
+688 QSATSNKSLGSNLS
-700 FSVKSP
+700 SKSP
-706 LSATTPVLS
+706 LSPTTPVLS
-715 PMSKLVPNT
+715 PTSKLVP
-724 GVKTPAG
+724 GAG
-731 NVLSPTTPSS
+731 LKGQSVLSPTTPSS

-787 TDQSNHSTWSPNDKF
+787 TDQSNHSTWSPNDKLLRCDL
-802 PRNEGPPN
+802 PTS
-810 PQERLRNSHDRP
+810 PQTRLKS
-822 TVQEKPT
+822 
-829 ITAESRNYNDRLPS
+829 SNDRLVGPER
-843 NDQLIV
+843 IV
-849 RNNRMVLRNDKSIG
+849 SPAERCPNERLTVPEQFVLRNDRFILRNDKCVG

-872 ISPEF
+872 ACPEF

-882 VLEAKPT
+882 ALDPKSPDA
-889 DQGNGSPPEET
+889 GSLEET
-900 GMGRRPDLL
+900 GMEKRPDLL

-929 KLGPMLVKSESNSPL
+929 KLGLMLAKSENNSPL

-956 EPADAIAQGAVVIP
+956 EPADAIAQSAAMIP
-970 RRRPRNNP
+970 RRKPRNNP
-978 ATNKYRHSEPGWLQA
+978 AANKYRHSEPGWLQT
-993 PVVLPGN
+993 PVGN
-1000 PNQLHPIDWEETEE
+1000 NANQLHPIDWEESEE

-1032 LGTKEPKKIPRA
+1032 LSSREVKKIPRA
-1044 KPVQPPKIRTKMLND
+1044 KPVQPPKVRAKVFND

-1064 DSSWEFIGNEG
+1064 DSSWEFIGMLVTRGHEEE
-1075 DDCEPDYDCDADYEG
+1075 CEPDYDCDADYDG
-1090 NNLARKFP
+1090 DNVARKFP
-1098 DEECDKD
+1098 DEEREKD

-1121 PELLKPPDTSESLY
+1121 PELLKPPDATESLN

-1150 REDASDF
+1150 RIDTPDT
-1157 RKDRVYDSS
+1157 RGDPMYDPS
-1166 EWETPLETDESD
+1166 EWETTIDTDESD
-1178 AERINKNK
+1178 VERMKRNK
-1186 SIKERLDSL
+1186 SFKERLDPL
-1195 LSTPRL
+1195 LSPPRL
-1201 QALRNRDNGG
+1201 QALRNREAGG
-1211 TGSTIRLY
+1211 TGSTIRTY
-1219 ALELAADKT
+1219 ALQLAADKT

-1283 RLKLKANEFLNL
+1283 RLKLKPNEFLNL

-1314 VYRLFVEHYAT
+1314 VYRLFVDHYAA
-1325 TGSLQT
+1325 TGSLHT
-1331 LAESIQHAQGKQVQ
+1331 LAESIQHAHGKHIQE
-1345 DLGVRP
+1345 LGVRP
-1351 KIVPPTEPSLE
+1351 KIIPPSESSLDC
-1362 RILKYIDRLQKADS
+1362 ILKYIDRLQKADS

-1391 FNSVKLANSGRH
+1391 FNSVKHANSGRH

-1422 KVVDAEVEA
+1422 RVVGAEVEA

-1465 SSQGTMSTLNGCG
+1465 ISQGTMSTLNGCG
-1478 TPDCSSVLRILV
+1478 TPDCSSVLRVLV

-1507 NMNTRE
+1507 NMNTRDV
-1513 ICRILAHKIR
+1513 CRILAHKTR

-1542 LGDHECPQELSH
+1542 LGDHECPQEISH
-1554 CLFAYKRIDAKIAW
+1554 CLFAFKRIDAKIAW
-1568 PKTSS
+1568 PRTAS

>member
-1 MPDEAERSRTESNE
+1 MDADRAAVSTLSACRYW
-15 AERSRTKSNGNER
+15 NGDKDAR
-28 NRTAKP
+28 FP
-34 GVGSKRRLFRRK
+34 RK
-46 LLLRG
+46 
-51 SLLSTFLRFARD
+51 
-63 TCSPTLLKPSA
+63 
-74 DVGLHPGWVKTTVTL
+74 
-89 DIRWMTFG
+89 
-97 REGGNERRLTRESS
+97 
-111 SDANDSDTVR
+111 
-121 ALGCSR
+121 
-127 SARGRR
+127 
-133 CCTRYRSLD
+133 
-142 RSSVSRDVARTLD
+142 
-155 DQYRK
+155 
-160 KMTSLIQRD
+160 
-169 FATSRKRESTGSNAS
+169 
-184 SYLTLLNSL
+184 LLNSL

-207 SNSYERSDVFLEPY
+207 PNSYERSDVFLEPY

-230 VNSPSTPPPN
+230 VSSPSTPPPN

-261 EGSATSGGSSSSTED
+261 DGSATSGGSSSSTED

-435 FRGGKNNHND
+435 FRGGNNNHN
-445 HNDRNNRNNNNSTV
+445 NNNNNNNNV
-459 HTPTAESIVLN
+459 HTPTAENIVLN
-470 LAPISSHDT
+470 LAPISPHDI
-479 RSSSPMTAVTTSTF
+479 RCSSPTAAVTTSTF
-493 ALSLPRQPRPTPPN
+493 VSSLPRQPRPTPPN

-518 DAKREKMSPGERL
+518 DLKKDKLSPSEKL

-544 RCPSPVVHNVESNV
+544 RCPSPVVHNVENNV

-565 KVTFETKS
+565 KVSFEAKTV
-573 IAETSKS
+573 AETSKS
-580 TVVELCRTRFSAS
+580 TIVELSRTRFSSVNATNFHQNVS
-593 TSASTSS
+593 T
-600 AFNNLSCA
+600 FNNLSCT
-608 NSPVLLP
+608 NSPVLP
-615 EMRNIIEDNHAIGQ
+615 EIRNIIGENHTIGQ
-629 NVRTPPPPPP
+629 NVKTPPPPPP

-648 AQNNFT
+648 TQNNFT
-654 VTTTVTF
+654 VTATVTF
-661 NVNQTNDIGSLQN
+661 NVNQANDVSSSQN
-674 TPSEPNTSLSLLSP
+674 TPSDPNTSLLSP
-688 QSATSNKSLGSS
+688 QSATSNKSLTSN

-706 LSATTPVLS
+706 LSPTTPVLS

-724 GVKTPAG
+724 ASKTP

-787 TDQSNHSTWSPNDKF
+787 TDQSNPSTWSPNDKLA
-802 PRNEGPPN
+802 RNDAAPN
-810 PQERLRNSHDRP
+810 PQERLRNSNDRLMVP
-822 TVQEKPT
+822 DRGVNP
-829 ITAESRNYNDRLPS
+829 AERNYNDRLLPA
-843 NDQLIV
+843 NEQLIV
-849 RNNRMVLRNDKSIG
+849 RNDRMIVRNDKSIG
-863 NEKLSYKET
+863 NEKLSYKEMT
-872 ISPEF
+872 SPEF

-882 VLEAKPT
+882 VQEAKSVEH
-889 DQGNGSPPEET
+889 GNGSPEET

-929 KLGPMLVKSESNSPL
+929 KLGLMLAKSESNSPL

-956 EPADAIAQGAVVIP
+956 EPADAIAQGAAIIP

-978 ATNKYRHSEPGWLQA
+978 ATNKYRHSEPGWLQT
-993 PVVLPGN
+993 PIGCN

-1032 LGTKEPKKIPRA
+1032 LGTKEVKKIPRA
-1044 KPVQPPKIRTKMLND
+1044 KPVQPPKIRTKVFND

-1075 DDCEPDYDCDADYEG
+1075 EDCEPDYDCDADYEG
-1090 NNLARKFP
+1090 DNVTRKFP
-1098 DEECDKD
+1098 DEECDRD

-1111 TVQSIILQRY
+1111 TVQSIIRQRY

-1150 REDASDF
+1150 REDAGDS
-1157 RKDRVYDSS
+1157 RKDQTYDSS

-1178 AERINKNK
+1178 VERMKRNK
-1186 SIKERLDSL
+1186 SFKERLDPL
-1195 LSTPRL
+1195 LSPPRL
-1201 QALRNRDNGG
+1201 QALRNRENGG
-1211 TGSTIRLY
+1211 SGTTIRSY
-1219 ALELAADKT
+1219 ALQLAADKT
-1228 TTFSQNIDNFIQC
+1228 TTFSQNIENFIQC

-1283 RLKLKANEFLNL
+1283 RLKLKPNEFLNL

-1331 LAESIQHAQGKQVQ
+1331 LVESIQHAQGKHIQ

-1351 KIVPPTEPSLE
+1351 KIIPPSEPSLE
-1362 RILKYIDRLQKADS
+1362 RILKYIERLQKADS

-1391 FNSVKLANSGRH
+1391 FNSVKHANSGRH

-1465 SSQGTMSTLNGCG
+1465 SSTGTMSTLNGCG

-1568 PKTSS
+1568 PKPSS

>member
-1 MPDEAERSRTESNE
+1 MLI
-15 AERSRTKSNGNER
+15 TKY
-28 NRTAKP
+28 TTI
-34 GVGSKRRLFRRK
+34 
-46 LLLRG
+46 LLQ
-51 SLLSTFLRFARD
+51 STNQ
-63 TCSPTLLKPSA
+63 
-74 DVGLHPGWVKTTVTL
+74 H
-89 DIRWMTFG
+89 I
-97 REGGNERRLTRESS
+97 
-111 SDANDSDTVR
+111 
-121 ALGCSR
+121 
-127 SARGRR
+127 
-133 CCTRYRSLD
+133 
-142 RSSVSRDVARTLD
+142 
-155 DQYRK
+155 
-160 KMTSLIQRD
+160 I
-169 FATSRKRESTGSNAS
+169 
-184 SYLTLLNSL
+184 
-193 ATDLDCML
+193 
-201 SELCTT
+201 
-207 SNSYERSDVFLEPY
+207 RSDVFLEPY

-377 QCCDELPVQLTL
+377 QCCSDELPVQLTL

-435 FRGGKNNHND
+435 FRGG
-445 HNDRNNRNNNNSTV
+445 NNNNNTV
-459 HTPTAESIVLN
+459 HTPTTESIVLN

-479 RSSSPMTAVTTSTF
+479 RSSTSTF
-493 ALSLPRQPRPTPPN
+493 ASSLPRQPRPTPPN

-518 DAKREKMSPGERL
+518 DAKKDKMSPSEKL

-565 KVTFETKS
+565 RVTFETKTTT
-573 IAETSKS
+573 AETSKS
-580 TVVELCRTRFSAS
+580 TMVELCRTRFS
-593 TSASTSS
+593 SASNFHQNVS
-600 AFNNLSCA
+600 AFNNLSCT
-608 NSPVLLP
+608 NSPVLP
-615 EMRNIIEDNHAIGQ
+615 EIRNIVGDNQTVGQ

-639 RWAKPGLGH
+639 RWAKPGMGH

-661 NVNQTNDIGSLQN
+661 NVNQTNDVGSSLQN
-674 TPSEPNTSLSLLSP
+674 TPSDPNTSLLSP
-688 QSATSNKSLGSS
+688 QSATSNKSLASS

-706 LSATTPVLS
+706 LSPMTPVLS
-715 PMSKLVPNT
+715 PMSKLVPNA
-724 GVKTPAG
+724 GVKTP

-787 TDQSNHSTWSPNDKF
+787 TDQSNQSTWSPNDKLA
-802 PRNEGPPN
+802 RNDGPPN
-810 PQERLRNSHDRP
+810 PQERLRNSNDRL
-822 TVQEKPT
+822 TVQEKPVNP
-829 ITAESRNYNDRLPS
+829 AERNLNDRLPT
-843 NDQLIV
+843 NEQLIV
-849 RNNRMVLRNDKSIG
+849 RNNRMIVRNDKSIG

-872 ISPEF
+872 TSPEF

-882 VLEAKPT
+882 VQDARSA
-889 DQGNGSPPEET
+889 DQGNGSPEET
-900 GMGRRPDLL
+900 GMGRKPDLL

-929 KLGPMLVKSESNSPL
+929 KLVLLTKSESNSPL

-978 ATNKYRHSEPGWLQA
+978 ATNKYRHSEPGWLQT
-993 PVVLPGN
+993 PVGGN
-1000 PNQLHPIDWEETEE
+1000 PNQLHPIDWEESEE

-1032 LGTKEPKKIPRA
+1032 LGTKEAKKIPRA
-1044 KPVQPPKIRTKMLND
+1044 KPVQPPKIRTKVFND

-1090 NNLARKFP
+1090 DNMARKFP
-1098 DEECDKD
+1098 DEECDRD

-1150 REDASDF
+1150 KEDAVDS
-1157 RKDRVYDSS
+1157 RKDQMYDSS

-1178 AERINKNK
+1178 AERMNKNK

-1201 QALRNRDNGG
+1201 QALRNRDNSG

-1219 ALELAADKT
+1219 ALQLAADKT

-1241 TKEGKEASP
+1241 TKEGKEGSP

-1345 DLGVRP
+1345 DLGVRA
-1351 KIVPPTEPSLE
+1351 KIIPPSEPSLE

-1465 SSQGTMSTLNGCG
+1465 SSQGTMSTLNGSG

>member
-1 MPDEAERSRTESNE
+1 
-15 AERSRTKSNGNER
+15 
-28 NRTAKP
+28 
-34 GVGSKRRLFRRK
+34 
-46 LLLRG
+46 
-51 SLLSTFLRFARD
+51 
-63 TCSPTLLKPSA
+63 
-74 DVGLHPGWVKTTVTL
+74 
-89 DIRWMTFG
+89 
-97 REGGNERRLTRESS
+97 
-111 SDANDSDTVR
+111 
-121 ALGCSR
+121 
-127 SARGRR
+127 
-133 CCTRYRSLD
+133 
-142 RSSVSRDVARTLD
+142 
-155 DQYRK
+155 
-160 KMTSLIQRD
+160 
-169 FATSRKRESTGSNAS
+169 
-184 SYLTLLNSL
+184 
-193 ATDLDCML
+193 
-201 SELCTT
+201 
-207 SNSYERSDVFLEPY
+207 
-221 LQQHGTVQV
+221 
-230 VNSPSTPPPN
+230 
-240 PLQHHQLTQLH
+240 
-251 HVQSEESLSS
+251 
-261 EGSATSGGSSSSTED
+261 
-276 SGSEVACD
+276 
-284 ITLIERL
+284 
-291 IRSHPIWFLPGIQRA
+291 
-306 GAFHLLQGKE
+306 
-316 EGNFVVRQS
+316 
-325 SQSDTMALSVRL
+325 MALSVRL

-435 FRGGKNNHND
+435 FRGGNNNL
-445 HNDRNNRNNNNSTV
+445 NNNNNNI
-459 HTPTAESIVLN
+459 HTPTTESIVLN
-470 LAPISSHDT
+470 LAPISSHET
-479 RSSSPMTAVTTSTF
+479 RGSSPTAALTTTTTTTF
-493 ALSLPRQPRPTPPN
+493 ASSLPRQPRPTPPN

-518 DAKREKMSPGERL
+518 DLKKEKLSPGEKL

-565 KVTFETKS
+565 KVSFEAKS

-580 TVVELCRTRFSAS
+580 TVVELSRSKFSSVTTSISNFHQNVS
-593 TSASTSS
+593 T
-600 AFNNLSCA
+600 FNNFSCTT
-608 NSPVLLP
+608 SPVLP
-615 EMRNIIEDNHAIGQ
+615 EIRNIIAENHSLGQ
-629 NVRTPPPPPP
+629 NAKTPPPPPP
-639 RWAKPGLGH
+639 RWAKPGIGQN
-648 AQNNFT
+648 QNNFS
-654 VTTTVTF
+654 VTATVTF
-661 NVNQTNDIGSLQN
+661 NLNHTNDVTSSQN
-674 TPSEPNTSLSLLSP
+674 TPSDPNTSLLSP
-688 QSATSNKSLGSS
+688 QSATSNKSLISN

-706 LSATTPVLS
+706 LSPTTPVLS

-724 GVKTPAG
+724 GAKTP

-787 TDQSNHSTWSPNDKF
+787 TDQSNHSTWSPNDKLA
-802 PRNEGPPN
+802 RNDGPAN
-810 PQERLRNSHDRP
+810 PQDRLRNS
-822 TVQEKPT
+822 
-829 ITAESRNYNDRLPS
+829 NDRLMVPDRVVNS
-843 NDQLIV
+843 AERNFNELRPATNEQLIV
-849 RNNRMVLRNDKSIG
+849 RNDRMIVRNDKSIG
-863 NEKLSYKET
+863 NEKLSYKEMT
-872 ISPEF
+872 SPEF

-882 VLEAKPT
+882 VQEAKFVE
-889 DQGNGSPPEET
+889 QSNGSPEET

-909 SRVCS
+909 SRVSGS

-929 KLGPMLVKSESNSPL
+929 KLGLMLAKSESNSPL

-956 EPADAIAQGAVVIP
+956 EPADAIAQNAAIIP

-978 ATNKYRHSEPGWLQA
+978 ATNKYRHSEPGWLQTPA
-993 PVVLPGN
+993 GAN
-1000 PNQLHPIDWEETEE
+1000 SNQLHPIDWEEPEE

-1032 LGTKEPKKIPRA
+1032 LGTKETKKIPRA
-1044 KPVQPPKIRTKMLND
+1044 KPVQPPKIRTKVFND

-1090 NNLARKFP
+1090 DNVARKFP
-1098 DEECDKD
+1098 DEECDRD

-1140 SYDNVEKRNE
+1140 SYDNVEKRNVE
-1150 REDASDF
+1150 REEAGDS
-1157 RKDRVYDSS
+1157 RKDQIYDSS

-1178 AERINKNK
+1178 VERMKRNK
-1186 SIKERLDSL
+1186 SFKERLDPL
-1195 LSTPRL
+1195 LSPPRL

-1211 TGSTIRLY
+1211 TGSSIRSY
-1219 ALELAADKT
+1219 ALQLAADKT

-1283 RLKLKANEFLNL
+1283 RLKLKPNEFLNL

-1314 VYRLFVEHYAT
+1314 VYRLFVEHYAA

-1331 LAESIQHAQGKQVQ
+1331 LAESIQHAQGKHVQ

-1351 KIVPPTEPSLE
+1351 KIIPPSESSLE

-1391 FNSVKLANSGRH
+1391 FNSVKHANSGRH